1 MNEENDKLETSKK
14 TQQHS
19 PQDLSNEEATE
30 INRFEDSSKEESS
43 DNHLDNSTE
52 TQTNFDGDK
61 LEETQTQIDSG
72 GNETSES
79 SNGSLADKLF
89 KKARKLV
96 DNKRPFTQQK
106 NLDEGTQ
113 ELNEEDDQENNEY
126 QEETQMDLIDDETSK
141 KTQQHS
147 PQDLSNEE
155 ATEVN
160 RFEDSL
166 KEESSDHHLDNPT
179 ETKTNFD
186 GDKSEEITNDSN
198 DQEIIKGSKK
208 KYIIGGIVV
217 AVLIVIILFSRSI
230 FHYFMP
236 LEDKSSRFSKD
247 RNLYVND
254 EIQIRQEYNRLLKE
268 RDEKGNMIDKNLF
281 FNDDPNRTLYNY
293 LNIAE
298 IEDKNPLRAFY
309 ECISNGGNYEECLK
323 LIKDKKL
330 QDQMK
335 KTLEAYKDCIKNAK
349 TEEERIKC
357 LDLIKDEN
365 LKKSLLNQQ
374 KVQVALDCLKNAK
387 TDEERN
393 ECLKLI
399 NDPEIREK
407 FRKELELQK
416 ELQEYKDCIKNA
428 KTEAEKNKCL
438 KSLSKEAIERLK
450 QQALDCL
457 KNAKTDEERN
467 ECLKNIPQDLQKELL
482 ADMSVKAYKDCV
494 SKARNEKE
502 KKECEK
508 LLTPEAKKKLE
519 QQVLDCLKNA
529 KTDEERKKCLKDLP
543 KDLQSD
549 ILAKESLK
557 AYKDCVSQAKTE
569 AEKKECEKLLTPEAK
584 KLLEEEAKESVKAYL
599 DCVSQAKTEAEKKE
613 CEKLLT
619 PEAKKKLEEAK
630 KSVKAYLDCVS
641 QAKTEAEKKE
651 CEKLLT
657 PEAKKLLEQQA
668 LDCLKNAK
676 TEADKKRCVKDLPKD
691 LQKKVLAKESVKAYL
706 DCVSKA
712 RNEKEKKECE
722 KLLTPEAKKKL
733 EQQVLDCLKNAKT
746 DEERK
751 KCLKDLPKDLQ
762 SDILAKESLKAY
774 KDCVSQAKTEA
785 EKKEC
790 EKLLT
795 PEAKKLLEEE
805 AKESVKAYLDC
816 VSQAKTEAEK
826 KECEKLLT
834 PEAKKKLEE
843 AKKSV
848 KAYLDC
854 VSQAKTEAE
863 KKECEKLLTPEA
875 KKLLEQQALDC
886 LKNAKTEADKKRC
899 VKDLPKDL
907 QKKVLAKESV
917 KAYLDC
923 VSRAK
928 NEAEK
933 KECEK
938 LLTPE
943 ARKLLEEA
951 KESLKAYKDCLSQAR
966 NEEERRA
973 CEKLLT
979 PEAKKLLE
987 QQALD
992 CLKNAKTDEER
1003 NECLKN
1009 IPQDLQ
1015 KELLADMSVKAYK
1028 NCVSKARNEKEKK
1041 ECEKLLTP
1049 EARKFLAKEL
1059 QQKDKAIKDCLKNAD
1074 PNDRAAIMKCLDG
1087 LSDEEKLKYLQ
1098 EAREKAVLD
1107 CLKTAMT
1114 DEEKRKCQNLYSD
1127 LIQEIQN
1134 KRTQNKQNQLSKTER
1149 LHQASECLDNLDDPT
1164 DQQAIE
1170 QCLEGL
1176 SDSERALILGIKRQ
1190 ADEVDLIYSDLRNRK
1205 TFDNMAAKGY
1215 PLLPMDFKNGGDI
1228 ATINATNVD
1237 ADKIASDNPIY
1248 ASIEPDITKQYETE
1262 KTIKDK
1268 NLEAK
1273 LAKALGG
1280 NKKDDDKEKSEKSTA
1295 KTKAESNKIDKDV
1308 AETAKNISEI
1318 ALKNK
1323 KEKSG
1328 DFVDENGNPIDDKKK
1343 AEKQDET
1350 SPVKQAF
1357 IGKSDPTFVLAQ
1369 YTPIEITLT
1378 SKVDATLTGIVSGV
1392 VAKDVWNM
1400 NGTMIL
1406 LDKGTKVYGNYQS
1419 VKGGTPI
1426 MTRLMIVF
1434 TKAITPDGVI
1444 IPLANAQAAGMLGEA
1459 GVDGYV
1465 NNHFMKRIGFAVIAS
1480 VVNSFLQTAPIIALD
1495 KLIGLGKGRSERTP
1509 EFNYALG
1516 QAINGSMQSSAQ
1528 MSNQILGQLM
1538 NIPPSFYKNEG
1549 DSIKILTMDDIDFSG
1564 VYDVKITN
1572 KSVVD
1577 EIIKQSTKTLSREHE
1592 EITTSPKGGN

>member
-1 MNEENDKLETSKK
+1 
-14 TQQHS
+14 
-19 PQDLSNEEATE
+19 
-30 INRFEDSSKEESS
+30 
-43 DNHLDNSTE
+43 
-52 TQTNFDGDK
+52 
-61 LEETQTQIDSG
+61 
-72 GNETSES
+72 
-79 SNGSLADKLF
+79 
-89 KKARKLV
+89 
-96 DNKRPFTQQK
+96 
-106 NLDEGTQ
+106 
-113 ELNEEDDQENNEY
+113 
-126 QEETQMDLIDDETSK
+126 
-141 KTQQHS
+141 
-147 PQDLSNEE
+147 
-155 ATEVN
+155 
-160 RFEDSL
+160 
-166 KEESSDHHLDNPT
+166 
-179 ETKTNFD
+179 
-186 GDKSEEITNDSN
+186 
-198 DQEIIKGSKK
+198 
-208 KYIIGGIVV
+208 
-217 AVLIVIILFSRSI
+217 
-230 FHYFMP
+230 
-236 LEDKSSRFSKD
+236 
-247 RNLYVND
+247 
-254 EIQIRQEYNRLLKE
+254 E
-268 RDEKGNMIDKNLF
+268 R
-281 FNDDPNRTLYNY
+281 
-293 LNIAE
+293 
-298 IEDKNPLRAFY
+298 
-309 ECISNGGNYEECLK
+309 
-323 LIKDKKL
+323 
-330 QDQMK
+330 
-335 KTLEAYKDCIKNAK
+335 
-349 TEEERIKC
+349 
-357 LDLIKDEN
+357 
-365 LKKSLLNQQ
+365 
-374 KVQVALDCLKNAK
+374 
-387 TDEERN
+387 
-393 ECLKLI
+393 
-399 NDPEIREK
+399 
-407 FRKELELQK
+407 
-416 ELQEYKDCIKNA
+416 
-428 KTEAEKNKCL
+428 
-438 KSLSKEAIERLK
+438 
-450 QQALDCL
+450 
-457 KNAKTDEERN
+457 
-467 ECLKNIPQDLQKELL
+467 
-482 ADMSVKAYKDCV
+482 
-494 SKARNEKE
+494 
-502 KKECEK
+502 
-508 LLTPEAKKKLE
+508 
-519 QQVLDCLKNA
+519 
-529 KTDEERKKCLKDLP
+529 
-543 KDLQSD
+543 
-549 ILAKESLK
+549 
-557 AYKDCVSQAKTE
+557 
-569 AEKKECEKLLTPEAK
+569 KECEKLLTPEAK
-584 KLLEEEAKESVKAYL
+584 KLLEEEAKKSVKAYL
-599 DCVSQAKTEAEKKE
+599 DCVSQAKTEDEKKE

-641 QAKTEAEKKE
+641 QAKTEDEKKE

-676 TEADKKRCVKDLPKD
+676 TEAEKKRCVKDLPKD
-691 LQKKVLAKESVKAYL
+691 LQKKVLAKESVRVYL
-706 DCVSKA
+706 DCVSRAKNEAERKECEKLLTPEARKLLEEAKKSVKAYKDCVSRA

-722 KLLTPEAKKKL
+722 KLLTPEARKL
-733 EQQVLDCLKNAKT
+733 
-746 DEERK
+746 
-751 KCLKDLPKDLQ
+751 
-762 SDILAKESLKAY
+762 
-774 KDCVSQAKTEA
+774 
-785 EKKEC
+785 
-790 EKLLT
+790 
-795 PEAKKLLEEE
+795 
-805 AKESVKAYLDC
+805 
-816 VSQAKTEAEK
+816 
-826 KECEKLLT
+826 
-834 PEAKKKLEE
+834 LEE

-863 KKECEKLLTPEA
+863 
-875 KKLLEQQALDC
+875 
-886 LKNAKTEADKKRC
+886 R
-899 VKDLPKDL
+899 
-907 QKKVLAKESV
+907 
-917 KAYLDC
+917 KA
-923 VSRAK
+923 
-928 NEAEK
+928 
-933 KECEK
+933 CEK

-943 ARKLLEEA
+943 ARKLLEQEV
-951 KESLKAYKDCLSQAR
+951 
-966 NEEERRA
+966 
-973 CEKLLT
+973 
-979 PEAKKLLE
+979 KK
-987 QQALD
+987 
-992 CLKNAKTDEER
+992 
-1003 NECLKN
+1003 
-1009 IPQDLQ
+1009 
-1015 KELLADMSVKAYK
+1015 SVKAYLD
-1028 NCVSKARNEKEKK
+1028 CVSRARNEKEKQ

-1049 EARKFLAKEL
+1049 EARKFLEKEL

-1107 CLKTAMT
+1107 CLKTART

-1134 KRTQNKQNQLSKTER
+1134 KKAQNKQNQLSKTER

-1164 DQQAIE
+1164 DQEAIE

-1190 ADEVDLIYSDLRNRK
+1190 ADEVDRIYSDLRNRK

-1280 NKKDDDKEKSEKSTA
+1280 NKKDDDKEKSKKPTVE
-1295 KTKAESNKIDKDV
+1295 TKAESNKIDKDV

-1343 AEKQDET
+1343 EEKQDET

>member
-19 PQDLSNEEATE
+19 PQDLSNEETTE
-30 INRFEDSSKEESS
+30 ANHFEDSSKESKESS
-43 DNHLDNSTE
+43 DHHLDNPTE
-52 TQTNFDGDK
+52 TKTNFDEYK
-61 LEETQTQIDSG
+61 SEETQTQMDSR

-89 KKARKLV
+89 KKARRLV
-96 DNKRPFTQQK
+96 DDKRPFTQQK
-106 NLDEGTQ
+106 NLDEEIQ
-113 ELNEEDDQENNEY
+113 EPNEEDDQENNGY
-126 QEETQMDLIDDETSK
+126 QEETQTDLIDDETSK

-155 ATEVN
+155 ATEAN
-160 RFEDSL
+160 HFEDSL
-166 KEESSDHHLDNPT
+166 KESKESSDQHLDNPT

-186 GDKSEEITNDSN
+186 EYKSEEITNDSN

-230 FHYFMP
+230 FHYFIP

-268 RDEKGNMIDKNLF
+268 RNEKGNMIDKNLF
-281 FNDDPNRTLYNY
+281 LNDDPNRTLYNY

-330 QDQMK
+330 QAQMK
-335 KTLEAYKDCIKNAK
+335 KTLEAYNDCIKNAK

-393 ECLKLI
+393 DCLKLI
-399 NDPEIREK
+399 NDPEVREK
-407 FRKELELQK
+407 FRKELGIQK

-428 KTEAEKNKCL
+428 KTEAEKNECL
-438 KSLSKEAIERLK
+438 KGLSKEAIERLK

-529 KTDEERKKCLKDLP
+529 KTDGERKKCLKDLP

-657 PEAKKLLEQQA
+657 PEARKLLEQ
-668 LDCLKNAK
+668 
-676 TEADKKRCVKDLPKD
+676 EV
-691 LQKKVLAKESVKAYL
+691 
-706 DCVSKA
+706 
-712 RNEKEKKECE
+712 
-722 KLLTPEAKKKL
+722 
-733 EQQVLDCLKNAKT
+733 
-746 DEERK
+746 
-751 KCLKDLPKDLQ
+751 
-762 SDILAKESLKAY
+762 
-774 KDCVSQAKTEA
+774 
-785 EKKEC
+785 
-790 EKLLT
+790 
-795 PEAKKLLEEE
+795 
-805 AKESVKAYLDC
+805 
-816 VSQAKTEAEK
+816 
-826 KECEKLLT
+826 
-834 PEAKKKLEE
+834 
-843 AKKSV
+843 KKSV

-854 VSQAKTEAE
+854 VSRARNE
-863 KKECEKLLTPEA
+863 KEK
-875 KKLLEQQALDC
+875 Q
-886 LKNAKTEADKKRC
+886 
-899 VKDLPKDL
+899 
-907 QKKVLAKESV
+907 
-917 KAYLDC
+917 
-923 VSRAK
+923 
-928 NEAEK
+928 
-933 KECEK
+933 ECEK

-943 ARKLLEEA
+943 ARKFLAKQVLSCLEKARNEEERKACLKNIPKDLQKNVLA

-979 PEAKKLLE
+979 PEARKLLE
-987 QQALD
+987 QEV
-992 CLKNAKTDEER
+992 KK
-1003 NECLKN
+1003 
-1009 IPQDLQ
+1009 
-1015 KELLADMSVKAYK
+1015 SVKAYLD
-1028 NCVSKARNEKEKK
+1028 CVSRARNEKEKQ

-1107 CLKTAMT
+1107 CLKTART

-1134 KRTQNKQNQLSKTER
+1134 KRTQSKQNQLSKTER

-1164 DQQAIE
+1164 DQEAIE

-1280 NKKDDDKEKSEKSTA
+1280 NKKDDDKEKSKKSTTEA
-1295 KTKAESNKIDKDV
+1295 KAESNKIDKDV

-1328 DFVDENGNPIDDKKK
+1328 EFVDENGNPIDDKKK
-1343 AEKQDET
+1343 TETQDET

>member
-1 MNEENDKLETSKK
+1 CEKLLTPE
-14 TQQHS
+14 
-19 PQDLSNEEATE
+19 
-30 INRFEDSSKEESS
+30 
-43 DNHLDNSTE
+43 
-52 TQTNFDGDK
+52 
-61 LEETQTQIDSG
+61 
-72 GNETSES
+72 
-79 SNGSLADKLF
+79 
-89 KKARKLV
+89 ARKL
-96 DNKRPFTQQK
+96 
-106 NLDEGTQ
+106 L
-113 ELNEEDDQENNEY
+113 
-126 QEETQMDLIDDETSK
+126 
-141 KTQQHS
+141 
-147 PQDLSNEE
+147 EE
-155 ATEVN
+155 A
-160 RFEDSL
+160 
-166 KEESSDHHLDNPT
+166 KE
-179 ETKTNFD
+179 
-186 GDKSEEITNDSN
+186 
-198 DQEIIKGSKK
+198 
-208 KYIIGGIVV
+208 
-217 AVLIVIILFSRSI
+217 
-230 FHYFMP
+230 
-236 LEDKSSRFSKD
+236 
-247 RNLYVND
+247 
-254 EIQIRQEYNRLLKE
+254 
-268 RDEKGNMIDKNLF
+268 
-281 FNDDPNRTLYNY
+281 
-293 LNIAE
+293 
-298 IEDKNPLRAFY
+298 
-309 ECISNGGNYEECLK
+309 
-323 LIKDKKL
+323 
-330 QDQMK
+330 
-335 KTLEAYKDCIKNAK
+335 
-349 TEEERIKC
+349 
-357 LDLIKDEN
+357 
-365 LKKSLLNQQ
+365 
-374 KVQVALDCLKNAK
+374 
-387 TDEERN
+387 
-393 ECLKLI
+393 
-399 NDPEIREK
+399 
-407 FRKELELQK
+407 
-416 ELQEYKDCIKNA
+416 
-428 KTEAEKNKCL
+428 
-438 KSLSKEAIERLK
+438 
-450 QQALDCL
+450 
-457 KNAKTDEERN
+457 
-467 ECLKNIPQDLQKELL
+467 
-482 ADMSVKAYKDCV
+482 SVKAYKDCV
-494 SKARNEKE
+494 SRARNEKE

-508 LLTPEAKKKLE
+508 LLTPEA
-519 QQVLDCLKNA
+519 
-529 KTDEERKKCLKDLP
+529 R
-543 KDLQSD
+543 
-549 ILAKESLK
+549 
-557 AYKDCVSQAKTE
+557 
-569 AEKKECEKLLTPEAK
+569 
-584 KLLEEEAKESVKAYL
+584 KLLEN
-599 DCVSQAKTEAEKKE
+599 
-613 CEKLLT
+613 
-619 PEAKKKLEEAK
+619 
-630 KSVKAYLDCVS
+630 
-641 QAKTEAEKKE
+641 
-651 CEKLLT
+651 
-657 PEAKKLLEQQA
+657 QA

-676 TEADKKRCVKDLPKD
+676 TEAEKKRCVKDLPKD
-691 LQKKVLAKESVKAYL
+691 LQKKVLAKESVRVYL
-706 DCVSKA
+706 DCVSKAKTEAERKECEKLLTPEARKLLEEAKESVKAYKDCVSRA

-722 KLLTPEAKKKL
+722 KLLTPEARKLLEESKKSVKAY
-733 EQQVLDCLKNAKT
+733 LDCVSRAKNEA
-746 DEERK
+746 ERK
-751 KCLKDLPKDLQ
+751 ECEKLLTPEARKLLEE
-762 SDILAKESLKAY
+762 AKESVKAY
-774 KDCVSQAKTEA
+774 KDCVSRARNEKEKQECEKLLTPEA
-785 EKKEC
+785 RKLLEQEVKKSVKAYLDCVSRARNEKEKKEC

-795 PEAKKLLEEE
+795 PEARKFLEN
-805 AKESVKAYLDC
+805 
-816 VSQAKTEAEK
+816 
-826 KECEKLLT
+826 
-834 PEAKKKLEE
+834 
-843 AKKSV
+843 
-848 KAYLDC
+848 
-854 VSQAKTEAE
+854 
-863 KKECEKLLTPEA
+863 
-875 KKLLEQQALDC
+875 QALDC
-886 LKNAKTEADKKRC
+886 LKNAKTEAEKKRC

-907 QKKVLAKESV
+907 QKKVLAKKSV

-923 VSRAK
+923 VSRAR
-928 NEAEK
+928 NEKEKQECEKLLTPEARKLLEEAKKSVKAYLDCVSRARNEKEK

-966 NEEERRA
+966 NETERRA

-987 QQALD
+987 QEV
-992 CLKNAKTDEER
+992 KK
-1003 NECLKN
+1003 
-1009 IPQDLQ
+1009 
-1015 KELLADMSVKAYK
+1015 SVKAYLD
-1028 NCVSKARNEKEKK
+1028 CVSRARNEKEKQ

-1107 CLKTAMT
+1107 CLKTART

-1280 NKKDDDKEKSEKSTA
+1280 NKKDDDKEKSKKSTTEA
-1295 KTKAESNKIDKDV
+1295 KAESNKIDKDV

-1343 AEKQDET
+1343 EEKQDET

>member
-1 MNEENDKLETSKK
+1 MNEKNDKLETSKK
-14 TQQHS
+14 AQQDS
-19 PQDLSNEEATE
+19 SNEEATE
-30 INRFEDSSKEESS
+30 ANHFEDHLKEESS
-43 DNHLDNSTE
+43 DNHLDNSAE

-61 LEETQTQIDSG
+61 SEETQTQMDSE

-96 DNKRPFTQQK
+96 DNKKPFTQQK
-106 NLDEGTQ
+106 DLDEETQ
-113 ELNEEDDQENNEY
+113 ELNEENDQENNGY

-155 ATEVN
+155 ATEAN
-160 RFEDSL
+160 HFEDSL
-166 KEESSDHHLDNPT
+166 KEESSDHYLDNPT
-179 ETKTNFD
+179 ETKTHFD

-217 AVLIVIILFSRSI
+217 ATLIVIILFSRSI

-268 RDEKGNMIDKNLF
+268 RNEKGNMIDKNLF

-407 FRKELELQK
+407 FRKELGLQK

-428 KTEAEKNKCL
+428 KTEAEKNECL
-438 KSLSKEAIERLK
+438 KGLSKEAIERLK

-502 KKECEK
+502 KQECEK
-508 LLTPEAKKKLE
+508 LLTPEARKKLE

-557 AYKDCVSQAKTE
+557 AYKDCVSQAKNE

-641 QAKTEAEKKE
+641 KAKTEAEKKE

-706 DCVSKA
+706 DCISRA

-722 KLLTPEAKKKL
+722 KLLTPEAKK
-733 EQQVLDCLKNAKT
+733 
-746 DEERK
+746 
-751 KCLKDLPKDLQ
+751 
-762 SDILAKESLKAY
+762 
-774 KDCVSQAKTEA
+774 
-785 EKKEC
+785 
-790 EKLLT
+790 
-795 PEAKKLLEEE
+795 
-805 AKESVKAYLDC
+805 
-816 VSQAKTEAEK
+816 
-826 KECEKLLT
+826 
-834 PEAKKKLEE
+834 
-843 AKKSV
+843 
-848 KAYLDC
+848 
-854 VSQAKTEAE
+854 
-863 KKECEKLLTPEA
+863 
-875 KKLLEQQALDC
+875 
-886 LKNAKTEADKKRC
+886 
-899 VKDLPKDL
+899 
-907 QKKVLAKESV
+907 
-917 KAYLDC
+917 
-923 VSRAK
+923 
-928 NEAEK
+928 
-933 KECEK
+933 
-938 LLTPE
+938 
-943 ARKLLEEA
+943 LLEEA
-951 KESLKAYKDCLSQAR
+951 KESLKAYKDCLSQAK

-979 PEAKKLLE
+979 PEARKLLE
-987 QQALD
+987 QEV
-992 CLKNAKTDEER
+992 KK
-1003 NECLKN
+1003 
-1009 IPQDLQ
+1009 
-1015 KELLADMSVKAYK
+1015 SVKAYLD
-1028 NCVSKARNEKEKK
+1028 CVSRARNEKEKQ

-1107 CLKTAMT
+1107 CLKTART

-1134 KRTQNKQNQLSKTER
+1134 KKTQSKQNQLSKTER

-1295 KTKAESNKIDKDV
+1295 EAKAESNKIDKDV

-1343 AEKQDET
+1343 EEKQDET

>member
-14 TQQHS
+14 TQQDS

-30 INRFEDSSKEESS
+30 ANHFEDSSKESKESS
-43 DNHLDNSTE
+43 DQHLDNPTE
-52 TQTNFDGDK
+52 TQTNFDEDN
-61 LEETQTQIDSG
+61 LEETQTQIDSE

-96 DNKRPFTQQK
+96 DNKKPFTQQK
-106 NLDEGTQ
+106 NLDEETQ

-126 QEETQMDLIDDETSK
+126 QEETQIDLIDDETSK
-141 KTQQHS
+141 KTQQDS

-155 ATEVN
+155 ATEAN
-160 RFEDSL
+160 HFEDLL
-166 KEESSDHHLDNPT
+166 KEESSDQHLDNPT

-186 GDKSEEITNDSN
+186 GDKLEEITNDSN

-217 AVLIVIILFSRSI
+217 ATLIVIILFSRSI

-268 RDEKGNMIDKNLF
+268 RNEKGNMIDKNLF

-335 KTLEAYKDCIKNAK
+335 KTLEAYNDCIKNAK

-374 KVQVALDCLKNAK
+374 KVQV
-387 TDEERN
+387 
-393 ECLKLI
+393 
-399 NDPEIREK
+399 
-407 FRKELELQK
+407 
-416 ELQEYKDCIKNA
+416 
-428 KTEAEKNKCL
+428 
-438 KSLSKEAIERLK
+438 
-450 QQALDCL
+450 ALDCL

-508 LLTPEAKKKLE
+508 LLTPEARKKLE
-519 QQVLDCLKNA
+519 QQV
-529 KTDEERKKCLKDLP
+529 
-543 KDLQSD
+543 
-549 ILAKESLK
+549 
-557 AYKDCVSQAKTE
+557 
-569 AEKKECEKLLTPEAK
+569 
-584 KLLEEEAKESVKAYL
+584 
-599 DCVSQAKTEAEKKE
+599 
-613 CEKLLT
+613 
-619 PEAKKKLEEAK
+619 
-630 KSVKAYLDCVS
+630 
-641 QAKTEAEKKE
+641 
-651 CEKLLT
+651 
-657 PEAKKLLEQQA
+657 
-668 LDCLKNAK
+668 
-676 TEADKKRCVKDLPKD
+676 
-691 LQKKVLAKESVKAYL
+691 
-706 DCVSKA
+706 
-712 RNEKEKKECE
+712 
-722 KLLTPEAKKKL
+722 
-733 EQQVLDCLKNAKT
+733 
-746 DEERK
+746 
-751 KCLKDLPKDLQ
+751 
-762 SDILAKESLKAY
+762 
-774 KDCVSQAKTEA
+774 
-785 EKKEC
+785 
-790 EKLLT
+790 
-795 PEAKKLLEEE
+795 
-805 AKESVKAYLDC
+805 
-816 VSQAKTEAEK
+816 
-826 KECEKLLT
+826 
-834 PEAKKKLEE
+834 
-843 AKKSV
+843 
-848 KAYLDC
+848 
-854 VSQAKTEAE
+854 
-863 KKECEKLLTPEA
+863 
-875 KKLLEQQALDC
+875 
-886 LKNAKTEADKKRC
+886 
-899 VKDLPKDL
+899 
-907 QKKVLAKESV
+907 
-917 KAYLDC
+917 
-923 VSRAK
+923 
-928 NEAEK
+928 
-933 KECEK
+933 
-938 LLTPE
+938 
-943 ARKLLEEA
+943 
-951 KESLKAYKDCLSQAR
+951 
-966 NEEERRA
+966 
-973 CEKLLT
+973 
-979 PEAKKLLE
+979 
-987 QQALD
+987 LD

-1015 KELLADMSVKAYK
+1015 SDILAKESLKAYKDCTSQAKTEDEKKECEKLLTPEARKLLEEEAKESVKAYLD
-1028 NCVSKARNEKEKK
+1028 CVSQAKNEAERKECEKLLTPEARKFLEKQALSCLEKAGNEEERKACFKNLPKDLQKSVLAKESLKAYKDCLSQARNETERRACEKLLTPEARKLLEQEVKKSVKAYLDCVSRARNEKEKQ

-1098 EAREKAVLD
+1098 EAREKAVAD
-1107 CLKTAMT
+1107 CLAMAKT

-1149 LHQASECLDNLDDPT
+1149 LHQVSECLDNLDDPT
-1164 DQQAIE
+1164 DQEAIE

-1295 KTKAESNKIDKDV
+1295 KAKAESNKIDKDV

-1323 KEKSG
+1323 KEKNG

-1343 AEKQDET
+1343 EEKQDET

>member
-1 MNEENDKLETSKK
+1 
-14 TQQHS
+14 
-19 PQDLSNEEATE
+19 
-30 INRFEDSSKEESS
+30 
-43 DNHLDNSTE
+43 
-52 TQTNFDGDK
+52 
-61 LEETQTQIDSG
+61 
-72 GNETSES
+72 
-79 SNGSLADKLF
+79 
-89 KKARKLV
+89 
-96 DNKRPFTQQK
+96 
-106 NLDEGTQ
+106 
-113 ELNEEDDQENNEY
+113 
-126 QEETQMDLIDDETSK
+126 
-141 KTQQHS
+141 
-147 PQDLSNEE
+147 
-155 ATEVN
+155 
-160 RFEDSL
+160 
-166 KEESSDHHLDNPT
+166 
-179 ETKTNFD
+179 
-186 GDKSEEITNDSN
+186 
-198 DQEIIKGSKK
+198 
-208 KYIIGGIVV
+208 
-217 AVLIVIILFSRSI
+217 
-230 FHYFMP
+230 MP

-268 RDEKGNMIDKNLF
+268 RNEKGNMIDKNLF

-438 KSLSKEAIERLK
+438 KGLSKEAIERLK

-508 LLTPEAKKKLE
+508 LLTPEAKKLLE

-569 AEKKECEKLLTPEAK
+569 DEKKECEKLLTPEAK

-599 DCVSQAKTEAEKKE
+599 DCVSQAKTEDEKKE

-641 QAKTEAEKKE
+641 QAKTE
-651 CEKLLT
+651 
-657 PEAKKLLEQQA
+657 
-668 LDCLKNAK
+668 D
-676 TEADKKRCVKDLPKD
+676 
-691 LQKKVLAKESVKAYL
+691 
-706 DCVSKA
+706 
-712 RNEKEKKECE
+712 
-722 KLLTPEAKKKL
+722 
-733 EQQVLDCLKNAKT
+733 
-746 DEERK
+746 
-751 KCLKDLPKDLQ
+751 
-762 SDILAKESLKAY
+762 
-774 KDCVSQAKTEA
+774 

-795 PEAKKLLEEE
+795 PEAKKLLEE
-805 AKESVKAYLDC
+805 
-816 VSQAKTEAEK
+816 
-826 KECEKLLT
+826 
-834 PEAKKKLEE
+834 
-843 AKKSV
+843 AKKSL
-848 KAYLDC
+848 KAY
-854 VSQAKTEAE
+854 K
-863 KKECEKLLTPEA
+863 
-875 KKLLEQQALDC
+875 
-886 LKNAKTEADKKRC
+886 
-899 VKDLPKDL
+899 
-907 QKKVLAKESV
+907 
-917 KAYLDC
+917 DC
-923 VSRAK
+923 VSRAR
-928 NEAEK
+928 NEKEK
-933 KECEK
+933 QECEK

-943 ARKLLEEA
+943 ARKFLAKQVLNCLEKARNEEEKKACLKNLPKDLQENVLA

-966 NEEERRA
+966 NEEERKA

-979 PEAKKLLE
+979 PEARKLLE
-987 QQALD
+987 QEV
-992 CLKNAKTDEER
+992 KK
-1003 NECLKN
+1003 
-1009 IPQDLQ
+1009 
-1015 KELLADMSVKAYK
+1015 SVKAYLD
-1028 NCVSKARNEKEKK
+1028 CVSRARNEKEKK

-1107 CLKTAMT
+1107 CLKTART

-1134 KRTQNKQNQLSKTER
+1134 KRTQSKQNQLSKTER

-1164 DQQAIE
+1164 DQEAIE

-1280 NKKDDDKEKSEKSTA
+1280 NKKDDDKEKSKKSTA
-1295 KTKAESNKIDKDV
+1295 EARVESNKIDKDV

-1328 DFVDENGNPIDDKKK
+1328 EFVDENGNPIDDKKK
-1343 AEKQDET
+1343 TEKQDET

>member
-30 INRFEDSSKEESS
+30 VNRFEDSSKESKESS
-43 DNHLDNSTE
+43 DNHLDNPTE
-52 TQTNFDGDK
+52 TKTNFDEDN

-72 GNETSES
+72 SNETSES

-106 NLDEGTQ
+106 NLDEETQ
-113 ELNEEDDQENNEY
+113 ELNEEDENNGY
-126 QEETQMDLIDDETSK
+126 QEETQTDLIDDETSK

-155 ATEVN
+155 ATEAN
-160 RFEDSL
+160 HFEDLL
-166 KEESSDHHLDNPT
+166 KEESSDNHLDNSA
-179 ETKTNFD
+179 ETKTQETKTHFD
-186 GDKSEEITNDSN
+186 EDKLEEITNDSN

-268 RDEKGNMIDKNLF
+268 RNEKGNMIDKNLF

-323 LIKDKKL
+323 LIEDKKL
-330 QDQMK
+330 QEQMK
-335 KTLEAYKDCIKNAK
+335 KTLEAYNDCIKNAK

-399 NDPEIREK
+399 NDPDIREK

-428 KTEAEKNKCL
+428 KTEAEKNECL
-438 KSLSKEAIERLK
+438 KGLSKEAIERLK

-502 KKECEK
+502 KQECEK

-557 AYKDCVSQAKTE
+557 AYKDCTSQAKTE
-569 AEKKECEKLLTPEAK
+569 AEKQECEKLLTPEAK

-599 DCVSQAKTEAEKKE
+599 DCVSQAKTEDEKKE

-619 PEAKKKLEEAK
+619 PEARKKLEEAK

-641 QAKTEAEKKE
+641 QAKTEDEKKE

-657 PEAKKLLEQQA
+657 PEARKLLEKQA

-676 TEADKKRCVKDLPKD
+676 TEAEKKRCVKDLPKD

-712 RNEKEKKECE
+712 RNEKEK
-722 KLLTPEAKKKL
+722 
-733 EQQVLDCLKNAKT
+733 Q
-746 DEERK
+746 
-751 KCLKDLPKDLQ
+751 
-762 SDILAKESLKAY
+762 
-774 KDCVSQAKTEA
+774 
-785 EKKEC
+785 
-790 EKLLT
+790 
-795 PEAKKLLEEE
+795 
-805 AKESVKAYLDC
+805 
-816 VSQAKTEAEK
+816 
-826 KECEKLLT
+826 
-834 PEAKKKLEE
+834 
-843 AKKSV
+843 
-848 KAYLDC
+848 
-854 VSQAKTEAE
+854 
-863 KKECEKLLTPEA
+863 
-875 KKLLEQQALDC
+875 
-886 LKNAKTEADKKRC
+886 
-899 VKDLPKDL
+899 
-907 QKKVLAKESV
+907 
-917 KAYLDC
+917 
-923 VSRAK
+923 
-928 NEAEK
+928 
-933 KECEK
+933 ECEK

-966 NEEERRA
+966 NETERRA

-979 PEAKKLLE
+979 PEARKLLE
-987 QQALD
+987 QEV
-992 CLKNAKTDEER
+992 KK
-1003 NECLKN
+1003 
-1009 IPQDLQ
+1009 
-1015 KELLADMSVKAYK
+1015 SVKAYLD
-1028 NCVSKARNEKEKK
+1028 CVSRARNEKEKQ

-1049 EARKFLAKEL
+1049 EARKFLEKQALSCLEKARNEEERKACFKNLPKDLQKNVLAKESLKAYKDCLSQARNETERRACEKLLTPEARKLLEQEVKKSVKAYLDCVSRARNEKEKQECEKLLTPEARKFLEKEL

-1098 EAREKAVLD
+1098 EAREKAVAD
-1107 CLKTAMT
+1107 CLAMAKT

-1164 DQQAIE
+1164 DQEAIE

-1280 NKKDDDKEKSEKSTA
+1280 NKKDDDKEKSKKPTA
-1295 KTKAESNKIDKDV
+1295 ETKAESNKIDKDV

-1343 AEKQDET
+1343 EEKQDET

-1434 TKAITPDGVI
+1434 TKAITPDGVV

>member
-1 MNEENDKLETSKK
+1 LLTPE
-14 TQQHS
+14 
-19 PQDLSNEEATE
+19 
-30 INRFEDSSKEESS
+30 
-43 DNHLDNSTE
+43 
-52 TQTNFDGDK
+52 
-61 LEETQTQIDSG
+61 
-72 GNETSES
+72 
-79 SNGSLADKLF
+79 
-89 KKARKLV
+89 ARKL
-96 DNKRPFTQQK
+96 
-106 NLDEGTQ
+106 L
-113 ELNEEDDQENNEY
+113 
-126 QEETQMDLIDDETSK
+126 
-141 KTQQHS
+141 
-147 PQDLSNEE
+147 EE
-155 ATEVN
+155 A
-160 RFEDSL
+160 
-166 KEESSDHHLDNPT
+166 KE
-179 ETKTNFD
+179 
-186 GDKSEEITNDSN
+186 
-198 DQEIIKGSKK
+198 
-208 KYIIGGIVV
+208 
-217 AVLIVIILFSRSI
+217 
-230 FHYFMP
+230 
-236 LEDKSSRFSKD
+236 
-247 RNLYVND
+247 
-254 EIQIRQEYNRLLKE
+254 
-268 RDEKGNMIDKNLF
+268 
-281 FNDDPNRTLYNY
+281 
-293 LNIAE
+293 
-298 IEDKNPLRAFY
+298 
-309 ECISNGGNYEECLK
+309 
-323 LIKDKKL
+323 
-330 QDQMK
+330 
-335 KTLEAYKDCIKNAK
+335 
-349 TEEERIKC
+349 
-357 LDLIKDEN
+357 
-365 LKKSLLNQQ
+365 
-374 KVQVALDCLKNAK
+374 
-387 TDEERN
+387 
-393 ECLKLI
+393 
-399 NDPEIREK
+399 
-407 FRKELELQK
+407 
-416 ELQEYKDCIKNA
+416 
-428 KTEAEKNKCL
+428 
-438 KSLSKEAIERLK
+438 
-450 QQALDCL
+450 
-457 KNAKTDEERN
+457 
-467 ECLKNIPQDLQKELL
+467 
-482 ADMSVKAYKDCV
+482 SVKAYKDCV
-494 SKARNEKE
+494 SRARNEKE

-508 LLTPEAKKKLE
+508 LLTPEARKLLE
-519 QQVLDCLKNA
+519 QEV
-529 KTDEERKKCLKDLP
+529 KK
-543 KDLQSD
+543 SV
-549 ILAKESLK
+549 K
-557 AYKDCVSQAKTE
+557 AYKDCVSRARNEK
-569 AEKKECEKLLTPEAK
+569 EKKECEKLLTPEAR
-584 KLLEEEAKESVKAYL
+584 KLLEN
-599 DCVSQAKTEAEKKE
+599 
-613 CEKLLT
+613 
-619 PEAKKKLEEAK
+619 
-630 KSVKAYLDCVS
+630 
-641 QAKTEAEKKE
+641 
-651 CEKLLT
+651 
-657 PEAKKLLEQQA
+657 QA

-676 TEADKKRCVKDLPKD
+676 TEAEKKRCVKDLPKD
-691 LQKKVLAKESVKAYL
+691 LQKKVLAKESVR
-706 DCVSKA
+706 V
-712 RNEKEKKECE
+712 
-722 KLLTPEAKKKL
+722 
-733 EQQVLDCLKNAKT
+733 
-746 DEERK
+746 
-751 KCLKDLPKDLQ
+751 
-762 SDILAKESLKAY
+762 
-774 KDCVSQAKTEA
+774 
-785 EKKEC
+785 
-790 EKLLT
+790 
-795 PEAKKLLEEE
+795 
-805 AKESVKAYLDC
+805 
-816 VSQAKTEAEK
+816 
-826 KECEKLLT
+826 
-834 PEAKKKLEE
+834 
-843 AKKSV
+843 
-848 KAYLDC
+848 
-854 VSQAKTEAE
+854 
-863 KKECEKLLTPEA
+863 
-875 KKLLEQQALDC
+875 
-886 LKNAKTEADKKRC
+886 
-899 VKDLPKDL
+899 
-907 QKKVLAKESV
+907 
-917 KAYLDC
+917 YLDC
-923 VSRAK
+923 VSRAR
-928 NEAEK
+928 NEKEK

-951 KESLKAYKDCLSQAR
+951 KESVKAYKDCLSQAR
-966 NEEERRA
+966 NETERRA

-979 PEAKKLLE
+979 PEARKLLE
-987 QQALD
+987 QEV
-992 CLKNAKTDEER
+992 KK
-1003 NECLKN
+1003 
-1009 IPQDLQ
+1009 
-1015 KELLADMSVKAYK
+1015 SVKAYLD
-1028 NCVSKARNEKEKK
+1028 CVSRARNEKEKQ
-1041 ECEKLLTP
+1041 ECEKYLTP
-1049 EARKFLAKEL
+1049 EARKFLEKQR

-1107 CLKTAMT
+1107 CLKTART

-1134 KRTQNKQNQLSKTER
+1134 KKAQNKQNQLSKTER

-1164 DQQAIE
+1164 DQEAIE

-1190 ADEVDLIYSDLRNRK
+1190 ADEVDRIYSDLRSRK

-1268 NLEAK
+1268 SLEAK

-1280 NKKDDDKEKSEKSTA
+1280 DKKDDDKEKSKKPTA
-1295 KTKAESNKIDKDV
+1295 ETKAESNKIDKDV

-1343 AEKQDET
+1343 EEKQDET

>member
-30 INRFEDSSKEESS
+30 INHFEDSLKEESS
-43 DNHLDNSTE
+43 DNHLDNPTE
-52 TQTNFDGDK
+52 TQTHFDGDK
-61 LEETQTQIDSG
+61 LEEIQTQIDSG

-96 DNKRPFTQQK
+96 DNKKPFTQQK
-106 NLDEGTQ
+106 NLDEETQ
-113 ELNEEDDQENNEY
+113 ELNEEDDQENNGY
-126 QEETQMDLIDDETSK
+126 QEETQTDLIDDETSK

-155 ATEVN
+155 ATEAN
-160 RFEDSL
+160 HFEDLL
-166 KEESSDHHLDNPT
+166 KEESSDHYLDNPT

-186 GDKSEEITNDSN
+186 EDKSEEITNDSN

-268 RDEKGNMIDKNLF
+268 RNEKGNMIDKNLF

-407 FRKELELQK
+407 FRKELGLQK

-428 KTEAEKNKCL
+428 KTEAEKNECL
-438 KSLSKEAIERLK
+438 KGLSKEAIERLK

-549 ILAKESLK
+549 ILAKESVK

-722 KLLTPEAKKKL
+722 KLLTPEAKK
-733 EQQVLDCLKNAKT
+733 
-746 DEERK
+746 
-751 KCLKDLPKDLQ
+751 
-762 SDILAKESLKAY
+762 
-774 KDCVSQAKTEA
+774 
-785 EKKEC
+785 
-790 EKLLT
+790 
-795 PEAKKLLEEE
+795 
-805 AKESVKAYLDC
+805 
-816 VSQAKTEAEK
+816 
-826 KECEKLLT
+826 
-834 PEAKKKLEE
+834 
-843 AKKSV
+843 
-848 KAYLDC
+848 
-854 VSQAKTEAE
+854 
-863 KKECEKLLTPEA
+863 
-875 KKLLEQQALDC
+875 
-886 LKNAKTEADKKRC
+886 
-899 VKDLPKDL
+899 
-907 QKKVLAKESV
+907 
-917 KAYLDC
+917 
-923 VSRAK
+923 
-928 NEAEK
+928 
-933 KECEK
+933 
-938 LLTPE
+938 
-943 ARKLLEEA
+943 LLEEA

-979 PEAKKLLE
+979 PEARKLLE
-987 QQALD
+987 QEV
-992 CLKNAKTDEER
+992 KK
-1003 NECLKN
+1003 
-1009 IPQDLQ
+1009 
-1015 KELLADMSVKAYK
+1015 SVKAYLD
-1028 NCVSKARNEKEKK
+1028 CVSRARNEKEKK
-1041 ECEKLLTP
+1041 ECEKLLTPEARKFLAKQVLNCLEKAGNEEERKACLKNLPKDLQENVLAKESLKAYKDCLSQARNEEERRACEKLLTPEARKLLEQEVKKSVKAYLDCVSRARNEKEKQECEKLLTP

-1107 CLKTAMT
+1107 CLKTART

-1134 KRTQNKQNQLSKTER
+1134 KRTQSKQNQLSKTER

-1295 KTKAESNKIDKDV
+1295 KAKAESNKIDKDV

-1343 AEKQDET
+1343 EEKQDET

>member
-14 TQQHS
+14 TQQDS

-30 INRFEDSSKEESS
+30 ANHFEDLLKESKEGS
-43 DNHLDNSTE
+43 DNHLDNPTE
-52 TQTNFDGDK
+52 TKTHFDEDK
-61 LEETQTQIDSG
+61 LEETQTQMDSG

-96 DNKRPFTQQK
+96 DDKRPFTQQK
-106 NLDEGTQ
+106 SLDEEAQ
-113 ELNEEDDQENNEY
+113 KLNEEDDQENNWH
-126 QEETQMDLIDDETSK
+126 QEETQTDLIDDETSE
-141 KTQQHS
+141 KTQQDS

-155 ATEVN
+155 ATEAN
-160 RFEDSL
+160 HFEDLL
-166 KEESSDHHLDNPT
+166 KESKESSDNHLDNPT
-179 ETKTNFD
+179 ETKTQETKTHFD
-186 GDKSEEITNDSN
+186 EDKLEEITDDSN

-230 FHYFMP
+230 FHYFIP

-268 RDEKGNMIDKNLF
+268 RNEKGNMIDKNLF

-335 KTLEAYKDCIKNAK
+335 KTLEAYNDCIKNAK

-387 TDEERN
+387 TDEERK

-428 KTEAEKNKCL
+428 KTEAEKNECL
-438 KSLSKEAIERLK
+438 KGLSKEAIERLK

-457 KNAKTDEERN
+457 KNAKTDEERK

-494 SKARNEKE
+494 SRARNEKE
-502 KKECEK
+502 K
-508 LLTPEAKKKLE
+508 
-519 QQVLDCLKNA
+519 Q
-529 KTDEERKKCLKDLP
+529 
-543 KDLQSD
+543 
-549 ILAKESLK
+549 
-557 AYKDCVSQAKTE
+557 
-569 AEKKECEKLLTPEAK
+569 
-584 KLLEEEAKESVKAYL
+584 
-599 DCVSQAKTEAEKKE
+599 
-613 CEKLLT
+613 
-619 PEAKKKLEEAK
+619 
-630 KSVKAYLDCVS
+630 
-641 QAKTEAEKKE
+641 
-651 CEKLLT
+651 
-657 PEAKKLLEQQA
+657 
-668 LDCLKNAK
+668 
-676 TEADKKRCVKDLPKD
+676 
-691 LQKKVLAKESVKAYL
+691 
-706 DCVSKA
+706 
-712 RNEKEKKECE
+712 
-722 KLLTPEAKKKL
+722 
-733 EQQVLDCLKNAKT
+733 
-746 DEERK
+746 
-751 KCLKDLPKDLQ
+751 
-762 SDILAKESLKAY
+762 
-774 KDCVSQAKTEA
+774 
-785 EKKEC
+785 
-790 EKLLT
+790 
-795 PEAKKLLEEE
+795 
-805 AKESVKAYLDC
+805 
-816 VSQAKTEAEK
+816 
-826 KECEKLLT
+826 
-834 PEAKKKLEE
+834 
-843 AKKSV
+843 
-848 KAYLDC
+848 
-854 VSQAKTEAE
+854 
-863 KKECEKLLTPEA
+863 
-875 KKLLEQQALDC
+875 
-886 LKNAKTEADKKRC
+886 
-899 VKDLPKDL
+899 
-907 QKKVLAKESV
+907 
-917 KAYLDC
+917 
-923 VSRAK
+923 
-928 NEAEK
+928 
-933 KECEK
+933 
-938 LLTPE
+938 
-943 ARKLLEEA
+943 
-951 KESLKAYKDCLSQAR
+951 
-966 NEEERRA
+966 
-973 CEKLLT
+973 
-979 PEAKKLLE
+979 
-987 QQALD
+987 
-992 CLKNAKTDEER
+992 
-1003 NECLKN
+1003 
-1009 IPQDLQ
+1009 
-1015 KELLADMSVKAYK
+1015 
-1028 NCVSKARNEKEKK
+1028 

-1049 EARKFLAKEL
+1049 EARKFLEKQR

-1107 CLKTAMT
+1107 CLETART

-1134 KRTQNKQNQLSKTER
+1134 KRAQNKQNQLSKTER

-1164 DQQAIE
+1164 DQEAIE

-1190 ADEVDLIYSDLRNRK
+1190 ADEVDRIYSDLRSRK

-1268 NLEAK
+1268 SLEAK

-1280 NKKDDDKEKSEKSTA
+1280 DKKDDDKEKSKKPTA
-1295 KTKAESNKIDKDV
+1295 ETKAESNKIDKDV

-1343 AEKQDET
+1343 EEKQDET

>member
-1 MNEENDKLETSKK
+1 EKQECEKLLTPE
-14 TQQHS
+14 
-19 PQDLSNEEATE
+19 
-30 INRFEDSSKEESS
+30 
-43 DNHLDNSTE
+43 
-52 TQTNFDGDK
+52 
-61 LEETQTQIDSG
+61 
-72 GNETSES
+72 
-79 SNGSLADKLF
+79 
-89 KKARKLV
+89 ARKL
-96 DNKRPFTQQK
+96 
-106 NLDEGTQ
+106 LEQ
-113 ELNEEDDQENNEY
+113 EV
-126 QEETQMDLIDDETSK
+126 K
-141 KTQQHS
+141 K
-147 PQDLSNEE
+147 
-155 ATEVN
+155 
-160 RFEDSL
+160 
-166 KEESSDHHLDNPT
+166 
-179 ETKTNFD
+179 
-186 GDKSEEITNDSN
+186 
-198 DQEIIKGSKK
+198 
-208 KYIIGGIVV
+208 
-217 AVLIVIILFSRSI
+217 
-230 FHYFMP
+230 
-236 LEDKSSRFSKD
+236 
-247 RNLYVND
+247 
-254 EIQIRQEYNRLLKE
+254 
-268 RDEKGNMIDKNLF
+268 
-281 FNDDPNRTLYNY
+281 
-293 LNIAE
+293 
-298 IEDKNPLRAFY
+298 
-309 ECISNGGNYEECLK
+309 
-323 LIKDKKL
+323 
-330 QDQMK
+330 
-335 KTLEAYKDCIKNAK
+335 
-349 TEEERIKC
+349 
-357 LDLIKDEN
+357 
-365 LKKSLLNQQ
+365 
-374 KVQVALDCLKNAK
+374 
-387 TDEERN
+387 
-393 ECLKLI
+393 
-399 NDPEIREK
+399 
-407 FRKELELQK
+407 
-416 ELQEYKDCIKNA
+416 
-428 KTEAEKNKCL
+428 
-438 KSLSKEAIERLK
+438 
-450 QQALDCL
+450 
-457 KNAKTDEERN
+457 
-467 ECLKNIPQDLQKELL
+467 
-482 ADMSVKAYKDCV
+482 SVKAYLDCV
-494 SKARNEKE
+494 SRARNEKE

-508 LLTPEAKKKLE
+508 LLTPEARKL
-519 QQVLDCLKNA
+519 
-529 KTDEERKKCLKDLP
+529 
-543 KDLQSD
+543 
-549 ILAKESLK
+549 
-557 AYKDCVSQAKTE
+557 
-569 AEKKECEKLLTPEAK
+569 
-584 KLLEEEAKESVKAYL
+584 
-599 DCVSQAKTEAEKKE
+599 
-613 CEKLLT
+613 
-619 PEAKKKLEEAK
+619 LEEAK
-630 KSVKAYLDCVS
+630 K
-641 QAKTEAEKKE
+641 
-651 CEKLLT
+651 
-657 PEAKKLLEQQA
+657 
-668 LDCLKNAK
+668 
-676 TEADKKRCVKDLPKD
+676 
-691 LQKKVLAKESVKAYL
+691 SVKAYL

-712 RNEKEKKECE
+712 RNEKEK
-722 KLLTPEAKKKL
+722 
-733 EQQVLDCLKNAKT
+733 Q
-746 DEERK
+746 
-751 KCLKDLPKDLQ
+751 
-762 SDILAKESLKAY
+762 
-774 KDCVSQAKTEA
+774 
-785 EKKEC
+785 
-790 EKLLT
+790 
-795 PEAKKLLEEE
+795 
-805 AKESVKAYLDC
+805 
-816 VSQAKTEAEK
+816 
-826 KECEKLLT
+826 
-834 PEAKKKLEE
+834 
-843 AKKSV
+843 
-848 KAYLDC
+848 
-854 VSQAKTEAE
+854 
-863 KKECEKLLTPEA
+863 
-875 KKLLEQQALDC
+875 
-886 LKNAKTEADKKRC
+886 
-899 VKDLPKDL
+899 
-907 QKKVLAKESV
+907 
-917 KAYLDC
+917 
-923 VSRAK
+923 
-928 NEAEK
+928 
-933 KECEK
+933 ECEK

-966 NEEERRA
+966 NE
-973 CEKLLT
+973 
-979 PEAKKLLE
+979 
-987 QQALD
+987 
-992 CLKNAKTDEER
+992 
-1003 NECLKN
+1003 
-1009 IPQDLQ
+1009 
-1015 KELLADMSVKAYK
+1015 
-1028 NCVSKARNEKEKK
+1028 KEKQ

-1049 EARKFLAKEL
+1049 EARKLLEKQH

-1107 CLKTAMT
+1107 CLKTART

-1134 KRTQNKQNQLSKTER
+1134 KRVQNQQNQLSKTER

-1164 DQQAIE
+1164 DQEAIE

-1190 ADEVDLIYSDLRNRK
+1190 ADEVDRIYSDLRSRK

-1268 NLEAK
+1268 SLEAK

-1280 NKKDDDKEKSEKSTA
+1280 DKKDDDKEKSKKPTA
-1295 KTKAESNKIDKDV
+1295 ETKAESNKIDKDV

-1343 AEKQDET
+1343 EEKQDET

>member
-19 PQDLSNEEATE
+19 PQDLSNEETTE
-30 INRFEDSSKEESS
+30 ANHFEDSSKESKESS
-43 DNHLDNSTE
+43 DHHLDNPTE
-52 TQTNFDGDK
+52 TKTHFDEDK
-61 LEETQTQIDSG
+61 SEETQTQMDSG

-96 DNKRPFTQQK
+96 DDKRPFTQQK
-106 NLDEGTQ
+106 NLDEEIQ
-113 ELNEEDDQENNEY
+113 EPNEEDKQENNGY
-126 QEETQMDLIDDETSK
+126 QEETQTDLIDDETSK

-155 ATEVN
+155 TTEAN
-160 RFEDSL
+160 HFEDSS
-166 KEESSDHHLDNPT
+166 KESKESSDHHLDNPT

-186 GDKSEEITNDSN
+186 EYESEEITNDSN

-230 FHYFMP
+230 FHYFIP

-268 RDEKGNMIDKNLF
+268 RNEKGNMIDKNLF

-335 KTLEAYKDCIKNAK
+335 KTLEAYNDCIKNAK

-374 KVQVALDCLKNAK
+374 KVQV
-387 TDEERN
+387 
-393 ECLKLI
+393 
-399 NDPEIREK
+399 
-407 FRKELELQK
+407 
-416 ELQEYKDCIKNA
+416 
-428 KTEAEKNKCL
+428 
-438 KSLSKEAIERLK
+438 
-450 QQALDCL
+450 ALDCL

-508 LLTPEAKKKLE
+508 LLTPEAKK
-519 QQVLDCLKNA
+519 
-529 KTDEERKKCLKDLP
+529 
-543 KDLQSD
+543 
-549 ILAKESLK
+549 
-557 AYKDCVSQAKTE
+557 
-569 AEKKECEKLLTPEAK
+569 
-584 KLLEEEAKESVKAYL
+584 
-599 DCVSQAKTEAEKKE
+599 
-613 CEKLLT
+613 
-619 PEAKKKLEEAK
+619 
-630 KSVKAYLDCVS
+630 
-641 QAKTEAEKKE
+641 
-651 CEKLLT
+651 
-657 PEAKKLLEQQA
+657 LLEQQA

-676 TEADKKRCVKDLPKD
+676 TEAEKKRCVKDLPKD

-706 DCVSKA
+706 DCVS
-712 RNEKEKKECE
+712 
-722 KLLTPEAKKKL
+722 
-733 EQQVLDCLKNAKT
+733 
-746 DEERK
+746 
-751 KCLKDLPKDLQ
+751 
-762 SDILAKESLKAY
+762 
-774 KDCVSQAKTEA
+774 QAKTEA
-785 EKKEC
+785 
-790 EKLLT
+790 
-795 PEAKKLLEEE
+795 
-805 AKESVKAYLDC
+805 
-816 VSQAKTEAEK
+816 
-826 KECEKLLT
+826 
-834 PEAKKKLEE
+834 
-843 AKKSV
+843 
-848 KAYLDC
+848 
-854 VSQAKTEAE
+854 
-863 KKECEKLLTPEA
+863 
-875 KKLLEQQALDC
+875 
-886 LKNAKTEADKKRC
+886 
-899 VKDLPKDL
+899 
-907 QKKVLAKESV
+907 
-917 KAYLDC
+917 
-923 VSRAK
+923 
-928 NEAEK
+928 
-933 KECEK
+933 
-938 LLTPE
+938 
-943 ARKLLEEA
+943 
-951 KESLKAYKDCLSQAR
+951 
-966 NEEERRA
+966 
-973 CEKLLT
+973 
-979 PEAKKLLE
+979 
-987 QQALD
+987 
-992 CLKNAKTDEER
+992 
-1003 NECLKN
+1003 
-1009 IPQDLQ
+1009 
-1015 KELLADMSVKAYK
+1015 
-1028 NCVSKARNEKEKK
+1028 EKK

-1087 LSDEEKLKYLQ
+1087 LSDEEKLRYLQ

-1107 CLKTAMT
+1107 CLKTART

-1134 KRTQNKQNQLSKTER
+1134 KRTQSKQNQLSKTER

-1164 DQQAIE
+1164 DQEAIE

-1280 NKKDDDKEKSEKSTA
+1280 NKKDDDKEKSKKSTTEA
-1295 KTKAESNKIDKDV
+1295 KAESNKIDKDV

-1328 DFVDENGNPIDDKKK
+1328 EFVDENGNPIDDKKK
-1343 AEKQDET
+1343 TETQDET

>member
-1 MNEENDKLETSKK
+1 MNEENDKLETSQK

-30 INRFEDSSKEESS
+30 VNHFEDSLKEESS
-43 DNHLDNSTE
+43 DNHLDNPTE
-52 TQTNFDGDK
+52 TKTNFDGDK
-61 LEETQTQIDSG
+61 SEETQTQMDSE

-106 NLDEGTQ
+106 NLDEETQ
-113 ELNEEDDQENNEY
+113 ELNEEDDQENNGY
-126 QEETQMDLIDDETSK
+126 QEETQIDLIDDETSK

-160 RFEDSL
+160 HFEDSL
-166 KEESSDHHLDNPT
+166 KEESSDNHLDNPT

-268 RDEKGNMIDKNLF
+268 RNEKGNMIDKNLF

-428 KTEAEKNKCL
+428 KTEAEKNECL
-438 KSLSKEAIERLK
+438 KGLSKEAIERLK

-482 ADMSVKAYKDCV
+482 ADMSIKAYKDCV

-549 ILAKESLK
+549 ILAKESVK

-599 DCVSQAKTEAEKKE
+599 DCVSRARNEKEKKE

-641 QAKTEAEKKE
+641 
-651 CEKLLT
+651 
-657 PEAKKLLEQQA
+657 
-668 LDCLKNAK
+668 
-676 TEADKKRCVKDLPKD
+676 
-691 LQKKVLAKESVKAYL
+691 
-706 DCVSKA
+706 KA

-722 KLLTPEAKKKL
+722 KLLTPEA
-733 EQQVLDCLKNAKT
+733 
-746 DEERK
+746 R
-751 KCLKDLPKDLQ
+751 
-762 SDILAKESLKAY
+762 
-774 KDCVSQAKTEA
+774 
-785 EKKEC
+785 
-790 EKLLT
+790 
-795 PEAKKLLEEE
+795 
-805 AKESVKAYLDC
+805 
-816 VSQAKTEAEK
+816 
-826 KECEKLLT
+826 
-834 PEAKKKLEE
+834 
-843 AKKSV
+843 
-848 KAYLDC
+848 
-854 VSQAKTEAE
+854 
-863 KKECEKLLTPEA
+863 
-875 KKLLEQQALDC
+875 KLLEQQALDC
-886 LKNAKTEADKKRC
+886 LKNAKTEAEKKRC

-923 VSRAK
+923 VSRARNEKEKKECEKLLTPEAKKLLEEAKKSVKAYLDCVSQARTEAEKKECEKLLTPEARKLLEQQALDCLK
-928 NEAEK
+928 NAKTEAEKKRCVKDLPKDLQKKVLAKKSVKAYLDCVSKARNEKEKKECEKLLTPEARKLLEQQALDCLKNAKTDEERKKCLKDLPKDLQKKVLAKESVKAYKDCVSKAKTEAEK

-951 KESLKAYKDCLSQAR
+951 KESVKAYLDCVSRAR
-966 NEEERRA
+966 NEKEKKE

-979 PEAKKLLE
+979 PEARKLLE
-987 QQALD
+987 E
-992 CLKNAKTDEER
+992 AKE
-1003 NECLKN
+1003 
-1009 IPQDLQ
+1009 
-1015 KELLADMSVKAYK
+1015 SVKAYLD
-1028 NCVSKARNEKEKK
+1028 CVSRARNEKEKQ

-1107 CLKTAMT
+1107 CLKTART

-1295 KTKAESNKIDKDV
+1295 EAKAESNKIDKDV

-1343 AEKQDET
+1343 EEKQDET

>member
-1 MNEENDKLETSKK
+1 
-14 TQQHS
+14 
-19 PQDLSNEEATE
+19 
-30 INRFEDSSKEESS
+30 
-43 DNHLDNSTE
+43 
-52 TQTNFDGDK
+52 
-61 LEETQTQIDSG
+61 
-72 GNETSES
+72 
-79 SNGSLADKLF
+79 
-89 KKARKLV
+89 
-96 DNKRPFTQQK
+96 
-106 NLDEGTQ
+106 
-113 ELNEEDDQENNEY
+113 
-126 QEETQMDLIDDETSK
+126 
-141 KTQQHS
+141 
-147 PQDLSNEE
+147 
-155 ATEVN
+155 
-160 RFEDSL
+160 
-166 KEESSDHHLDNPT
+166 
-179 ETKTNFD
+179 
-186 GDKSEEITNDSN
+186 
-198 DQEIIKGSKK
+198 
-208 KYIIGGIVV
+208 
-217 AVLIVIILFSRSI
+217 
-230 FHYFMP
+230 
-236 LEDKSSRFSKD
+236 
-247 RNLYVND
+247 
-254 EIQIRQEYNRLLKE
+254 
-268 RDEKGNMIDKNLF
+268 
-281 FNDDPNRTLYNY
+281 
-293 LNIAE
+293 
-298 IEDKNPLRAFY
+298 
-309 ECISNGGNYEECLK
+309 
-323 LIKDKKL
+323 
-330 QDQMK
+330 
-335 KTLEAYKDCIKNAK
+335 
-349 TEEERIKC
+349 
-357 LDLIKDEN
+357 
-365 LKKSLLNQQ
+365 
-374 KVQVALDCLKNAK
+374 
-387 TDEERN
+387 
-393 ECLKLI
+393 
-399 NDPEIREK
+399 
-407 FRKELELQK
+407 
-416 ELQEYKDCIKNA
+416 
-428 KTEAEKNKCL
+428 
-438 KSLSKEAIERLK
+438 
-450 QQALDCL
+450 
-457 KNAKTDEERN
+457 
-467 ECLKNIPQDLQKELL
+467 
-482 ADMSVKAYKDCV
+482 
-494 SKARNEKE
+494 
-502 KKECEK
+502 
-508 LLTPEAKKKLE
+508 
-519 QQVLDCLKNA
+519 
-529 KTDEERKKCLKDLP
+529 
-543 KDLQSD
+543 
-549 ILAKESLK
+549 
-557 AYKDCVSQAKTE
+557 
-569 AEKKECEKLLTPEAK
+569 
-584 KLLEEEAKESVKAYL
+584 
-599 DCVSQAKTEAEKKE
+599 
-613 CEKLLT
+613 
-619 PEAKKKLEEAK
+619 
-630 KSVKAYLDCVS
+630 
-641 QAKTEAEKKE
+641 
-651 CEKLLT
+651 
-657 PEAKKLLEQQA
+657 LEQQA

-676 TEADKKRCVKDLPKD
+676 TEA
-691 LQKKVLAKESVKAYL
+691 E
-706 DCVSKA
+706 
-712 RNEKEKKECE
+712 
-722 KLLTPEAKKKL
+722 
-733 EQQVLDCLKNAKT
+733 
-746 DEERK
+746 
-751 KCLKDLPKDLQ
+751 
-762 SDILAKESLKAY
+762 
-774 KDCVSQAKTEA
+774 
-785 EKKEC
+785 
-790 EKLLT
+790 
-795 PEAKKLLEEE
+795 
-805 AKESVKAYLDC
+805 
-816 VSQAKTEAEK
+816 
-826 KECEKLLT
+826 
-834 PEAKKKLEE
+834 
-843 AKKSV
+843 
-848 KAYLDC
+848 
-854 VSQAKTEAE
+854 
-863 KKECEKLLTPEA
+863 
-875 KKLLEQQALDC
+875 
-886 LKNAKTEADKKRC
+886 KKRC

-923 VSRAK
+923 VSRAR
-928 NEAEK
+928 NEKEK

-943 ARKLLEEA
+943 AKKLLEEA

-966 NEEERRA
+966 NEEERKA

-979 PEAKKLLE
+979 PEARKLLE
-987 QQALD
+987 QEV
-992 CLKNAKTDEER
+992 KK
-1003 NECLKN
+1003 
-1009 IPQDLQ
+1009 
-1015 KELLADMSVKAYK
+1015 SVKAYLD
-1028 NCVSKARNEKEKK
+1028 CVSRARNEKEKK
-1041 ECEKLLTP
+1041 ECEKLLTPEARKFLAKQVLSCLEKAGNEEERKACLKNLPKDLQENVLAKESLKAYKDCLSQARNEEERRACEKLLTP

-1107 CLKTAMT
+1107 CLKTART

-1134 KRTQNKQNQLSKTER
+1134 KKAQNKQNQLSKTER

-1164 DQQAIE
+1164 DQEAIE

-1280 NKKDDDKEKSEKSTA
+1280 NKKDDDKEKSKKSTA
-1295 KTKAESNKIDKDV
+1295 EAKAESNKIDKDV

-1323 KEKSG
+1323 KEKNG
-1328 DFVDENGNPIDDKKK
+1328 EFVDENGNPIDDKKK
-1343 AEKQDET
+1343 EEKQDET

>member
-14 TQQHS
+14 TQQDS

-30 INRFEDSSKEESS
+30 ANHFEDLLKESKESS

-52 TQTNFDGDK
+52 TKTHFDEDK
-61 LEETQTQIDSG
+61 PEETQTQMDSG

-96 DNKRPFTQQK
+96 DDKRPFTQQK
-106 NLDEGTQ
+106 SLDEETQ
-113 ELNEEDDQENNEY
+113 KLNEEDDQENNWH
-126 QEETQMDLIDDETSK
+126 QEETQTDLIDDETSE
-141 KTQQHS
+141 KTQQDS

-155 ATEVN
+155 ATEAN
-160 RFEDSL
+160 RFEDLL
-166 KEESSDHHLDNPT
+166 KEESSDNHLDNPT
-179 ETKTNFD
+179 ETKTQETKTHFD
-186 GDKSEEITNDSN
+186 EDKLEEITDDSN

-230 FHYFMP
+230 FHYFIP

-268 RDEKGNMIDKNLF
+268 RNEKGNMIDKNLF

-335 KTLEAYKDCIKNAK
+335 KTLEAYNDCIKNAK

-387 TDEERN
+387 TDEERK

-428 KTEAEKNKCL
+428 KTEAEKNECL
-438 KSLSKEAIERLK
+438 KGLSKEAIERLK

-457 KNAKTDEERN
+457 KNAKTDEERK

-494 SKARNEKE
+494 SRARNEKE

-529 KTDEERKKCLKDLP
+529 KTNEERKKCLKDLP

-557 AYKDCVSQAKTE
+557 AYKDCASQAKTE
-569 AEKKECEKLLTPEAK
+569 AEKQECEKLLTPEAK

-599 DCVSQAKTEAEKKE
+599 DCVSQAKTEAEK
-613 CEKLLT
+613 
-619 PEAKKKLEEAK
+619 
-630 KSVKAYLDCVS
+630 
-641 QAKTEAEKKE
+641 QE

-657 PEAKKLLEQQA
+657 PEAKKLLE
-668 LDCLKNAK
+668 
-676 TEADKKRCVKDLPKD
+676 E
-691 LQKKVLAKESVKAYL
+691 AKESVKAYL

-712 RNEKEKKECE
+712 
-722 KLLTPEAKKKL
+722 
-733 EQQVLDCLKNAKT
+733 KN
-746 DEERK
+746 
-751 KCLKDLPKDLQ
+751 
-762 SDILAKESLKAY
+762 
-774 KDCVSQAKTEA
+774 EA
-785 EKKEC
+785 ERKEC

-795 PEAKKLLEEE
+795 PEAKKLLEE
-805 AKESVKAYLDC
+805 AKESVKAY
-816 VSQAKTEAEK
+816 K
-826 KECEKLLT
+826 
-834 PEAKKKLEE
+834 
-843 AKKSV
+843 
-848 KAYLDC
+848 
-854 VSQAKTEAE
+854 
-863 KKECEKLLTPEA
+863 
-875 KKLLEQQALDC
+875 
-886 LKNAKTEADKKRC
+886 
-899 VKDLPKDL
+899 
-907 QKKVLAKESV
+907 
-917 KAYLDC
+917 DC
-923 VSRAK
+923 VSR
-928 NEAEK
+928 
-933 KECEK
+933 
-938 LLTPE
+938 
-943 ARKLLEEA
+943 
-951 KESLKAYKDCLSQAR
+951 
-966 NEEERRA
+966 
-973 CEKLLT
+973 
-979 PEAKKLLE
+979 
-987 QQALD
+987 
-992 CLKNAKTDEER
+992 
-1003 NECLKN
+1003 
-1009 IPQDLQ
+1009 
-1015 KELLADMSVKAYK
+1015 
-1028 NCVSKARNEKEKK
+1028 ARNEKEKQ

-1049 EARKFLAKEL
+1049 EARKFLEKQR
-1059 QQKDKAIKDCLKNAD
+1059 QQKDKAIKDCLKNAN

-1107 CLKTAMT
+1107 CLKTART

-1134 KRTQNKQNQLSKTER
+1134 KRAQNKQNQLSKTER

-1164 DQQAIE
+1164 DQEAIE

-1190 ADEVDLIYSDLRNRK
+1190 ADEVDRIYSDLRSRK

-1268 NLEAK
+1268 SLEAK

-1280 NKKDDDKEKSEKSTA
+1280 DKKDDDKEKSKKPTA
-1295 KTKAESNKIDKDV
+1295 ETKAESNKIDKDV

-1343 AEKQDET
+1343 EEKQDET

>member
-1 MNEENDKLETSKK
+1 CEKLLTPEAKK
-14 TQQHS
+14 
-19 PQDLSNEEATE
+19 
-30 INRFEDSSKEESS
+30 
-43 DNHLDNSTE
+43 
-52 TQTNFDGDK
+52 K
-61 LEETQTQIDSG
+61 LEE
-72 GNETSES
+72 
-79 SNGSLADKLF
+79 A
-89 KKARKLV
+89 
-96 DNKRPFTQQK
+96 
-106 NLDEGTQ
+106 
-113 ELNEEDDQENNEY
+113 
-126 QEETQMDLIDDETSK
+126 
-141 KTQQHS
+141 
-147 PQDLSNEE
+147 
-155 ATEVN
+155 
-160 RFEDSL
+160 
-166 KEESSDHHLDNPT
+166 
-179 ETKTNFD
+179 
-186 GDKSEEITNDSN
+186 
-198 DQEIIKGSKK
+198 
-208 KYIIGGIVV
+208 
-217 AVLIVIILFSRSI
+217 
-230 FHYFMP
+230 
-236 LEDKSSRFSKD
+236 
-247 RNLYVND
+247 
-254 EIQIRQEYNRLLKE
+254 
-268 RDEKGNMIDKNLF
+268 
-281 FNDDPNRTLYNY
+281 
-293 LNIAE
+293 
-298 IEDKNPLRAFY
+298 
-309 ECISNGGNYEECLK
+309 
-323 LIKDKKL
+323 
-330 QDQMK
+330 
-335 KTLEAYKDCIKNAK
+335 
-349 TEEERIKC
+349 
-357 LDLIKDEN
+357 
-365 LKKSLLNQQ
+365 KKSV
-374 KVQVALDCLKNAK
+374 KAYLDCVS
-387 TDEERN
+387 
-393 ECLKLI
+393 
-399 NDPEIREK
+399 
-407 FRKELELQK
+407 Q
-416 ELQEYKDCIKNA
+416 A
-428 KTEAEKNKCL
+428 KTEA
-438 KSLSKEAIERLK
+438 
-450 QQALDCL
+450 
-457 KNAKTDEERN
+457 
-467 ECLKNIPQDLQKELL
+467 
-482 ADMSVKAYKDCV
+482 
-494 SKARNEKE
+494 E

-508 LLTPEAKKKLE
+508 LLTPEAKKLLE
-519 QQVLDCLKNA
+519 QQALDCLKSA
-529 KTDEERKKCLKDLP
+529 KTDGERKKCLKDLP
-543 KDLQSD
+543 KDLQKKV
-549 ILAKESLK
+549 LAKESVK
-557 AYKDCVSQAKTE
+557 AYLDCVSQAKTE

-584 KLLEEEAKESVKAYL
+584 KLLEEAKESLKAYKDCLSQARNEEERRACEKLLTSEARKLLEQEVKKSVKAYL

-657 PEAKKLLEQQA
+657 PEAKKLLE
-668 LDCLKNAK
+668 
-676 TEADKKRCVKDLPKD
+676 
-691 LQKKVLAKESVKAYL
+691 
-706 DCVSKA
+706 
-712 RNEKEKKECE
+712 
-722 KLLTPEAKKKL
+722 
-733 EQQVLDCLKNAKT
+733 
-746 DEERK
+746 
-751 KCLKDLPKDLQ
+751 
-762 SDILAKESLKAY
+762 
-774 KDCVSQAKTEA
+774 
-785 EKKEC
+785 
-790 EKLLT
+790 
-795 PEAKKLLEEE
+795 
-805 AKESVKAYLDC
+805 
-816 VSQAKTEAEK
+816 
-826 KECEKLLT
+826 
-834 PEAKKKLEE
+834 
-843 AKKSV
+843 
-848 KAYLDC
+848 
-854 VSQAKTEAE
+854 
-863 KKECEKLLTPEA
+863 
-875 KKLLEQQALDC
+875 
-886 LKNAKTEADKKRC
+886 
-899 VKDLPKDL
+899 
-907 QKKVLAKESV
+907 
-917 KAYLDC
+917 
-923 VSRAK
+923 
-928 NEAEK
+928 
-933 KECEK
+933 
-938 LLTPE
+938 
-943 ARKLLEEA
+943 EA

-979 PEAKKLLE
+979 SEARKLLE
-987 QQALD
+987 QEV
-992 CLKNAKTDEER
+992 KK
-1003 NECLKN
+1003 
-1009 IPQDLQ
+1009 
-1015 KELLADMSVKAYK
+1015 SVKAYLD
-1028 NCVSKARNEKEKK
+1028 CVSRARNEKEKQ

-1107 CLKTAMT
+1107 CLKTART

-1134 KRTQNKQNQLSKTER
+1134 KRAQSKQNQLSKTER

-1164 DQQAIE
+1164 DQEAIE

-1280 NKKDDDKEKSEKSTA
+1280 NKKDDDKEKSKKSTA
-1295 KTKAESNKIDKDV
+1295 EARVENNKIDKDV

-1328 DFVDENGNPIDDKKK
+1328 EFVDENGNPIDDKKK
-1343 AEKQDET
+1343 TETQDET

-1516 QAINGSMQSSAQ
+1516 QAINGSMQSSAH

>member
-1 MNEENDKLETSKK
+1 
-14 TQQHS
+14 
-19 PQDLSNEEATE
+19 
-30 INRFEDSSKEESS
+30 
-43 DNHLDNSTE
+43 
-52 TQTNFDGDK
+52 
-61 LEETQTQIDSG
+61 
-72 GNETSES
+72 
-79 SNGSLADKLF
+79 
-89 KKARKLV
+89 
-96 DNKRPFTQQK
+96 
-106 NLDEGTQ
+106 
-113 ELNEEDDQENNEY
+113 
-126 QEETQMDLIDDETSK
+126 
-141 KTQQHS
+141 
-147 PQDLSNEE
+147 
-155 ATEVN
+155 
-160 RFEDSL
+160 
-166 KEESSDHHLDNPT
+166 
-179 ETKTNFD
+179 
-186 GDKSEEITNDSN
+186 
-198 DQEIIKGSKK
+198 
-208 KYIIGGIVV
+208 
-217 AVLIVIILFSRSI
+217 
-230 FHYFMP
+230 
-236 LEDKSSRFSKD
+236 
-247 RNLYVND
+247 
-254 EIQIRQEYNRLLKE
+254 
-268 RDEKGNMIDKNLF
+268 
-281 FNDDPNRTLYNY
+281 
-293 LNIAE
+293 
-298 IEDKNPLRAFY
+298 
-309 ECISNGGNYEECLK
+309 
-323 LIKDKKL
+323 
-330 QDQMK
+330 
-335 KTLEAYKDCIKNAK
+335 
-349 TEEERIKC
+349 
-357 LDLIKDEN
+357 
-365 LKKSLLNQQ
+365 
-374 KVQVALDCLKNAK
+374 
-387 TDEERN
+387 
-393 ECLKLI
+393 
-399 NDPEIREK
+399 
-407 FRKELELQK
+407 
-416 ELQEYKDCIKNA
+416 
-428 KTEAEKNKCL
+428 
-438 KSLSKEAIERLK
+438 
-450 QQALDCL
+450 
-457 KNAKTDEERN
+457 
-467 ECLKNIPQDLQKELL
+467 
-482 ADMSVKAYKDCV
+482 AYKDCV
-494 SKARNEKE
+494 SRARNEKE
-502 KKECEK
+502 K
-508 LLTPEAKKKLE
+508 
-519 QQVLDCLKNA
+519 Q
-529 KTDEERKKCLKDLP
+529 
-543 KDLQSD
+543 
-549 ILAKESLK
+549 
-557 AYKDCVSQAKTE
+557 
-569 AEKKECEKLLTPEAK
+569 ECEKLLTPEAK
-584 KLLEEEAKESVKAYL
+584 KLLEEAKESLKAYK
-599 DCVSQAKTEAEKKE
+599 DCVSRARNEK
-613 CEKLLT
+613 EK
-619 PEAKKKLEEAK
+619 
-630 KSVKAYLDCVS
+630 
-641 QAKTEAEKKE
+641 QE

-668 LDCLKNAK
+668 LDCLKSAK
-676 TEADKKRCVKDLPKD
+676 TEAEKKRCVKDLPKD

-722 KLLTPEAKKKL
+722 KLLTPEAKKLL
-733 EQQVLDCLKNAKT
+733 E
-746 DEERK
+746 E
-751 KCLKDLPKDLQ
+751 
-762 SDILAKESLKAY
+762 AKESLKAY
-774 KDCVSQAKTEA
+774 KDCLSQARN
-785 EKKEC
+785 
-790 EKLLT
+790 
-795 PEAKKLLEEE
+795 EEE
-805 AKESVKAYLDC
+805 RKA
-816 VSQAKTEAEK
+816 
-826 KECEKLLT
+826 
-834 PEAKKKLEE
+834 
-843 AKKSV
+843 
-848 KAYLDC
+848 
-854 VSQAKTEAE
+854 
-863 KKECEKLLTPEA
+863 
-875 KKLLEQQALDC
+875 
-886 LKNAKTEADKKRC
+886 
-899 VKDLPKDL
+899 
-907 QKKVLAKESV
+907 
-917 KAYLDC
+917 
-923 VSRAK
+923 
-928 NEAEK
+928 
-933 KECEK
+933 CEK

-943 ARKLLEEA
+943 ARKLLEQEVKKSVKAYLDCVSKARNEKEKQECEKLLTPEARKFLAKQVLSCLEKARNEEERKACLKNIPKDLQSDILA

-979 PEAKKLLE
+979 PEARKLLE
-987 QQALD
+987 QEV
-992 CLKNAKTDEER
+992 KK
-1003 NECLKN
+1003 
-1009 IPQDLQ
+1009 
-1015 KELLADMSVKAYK
+1015 SVKAYLD
-1028 NCVSKARNEKEKK
+1028 CVSKARNEKEKQ

-1107 CLKTAMT
+1107 CLKTART

-1134 KRTQNKQNQLSKTER
+1134 KRAQSKQNQLSKTER

-1164 DQQAIE
+1164 DQEAIE

-1176 SDSERALILGIKRQ
+1176 SDSERVLILGIKRQ

-1280 NKKDDDKEKSEKSTA
+1280 NKKDDDKEKSKKSTTEA
-1295 KTKAESNKIDKDV
+1295 KAESNKIDKDV

-1328 DFVDENGNPIDDKKK
+1328 EFVDENGNPIDDKKK
-1343 AEKQDET
+1343 TETQDET

>member
-1 MNEENDKLETSKK
+1 M
-14 TQQHS
+14 
-19 PQDLSNEEATE
+19 
-30 INRFEDSSKEESS
+30 
-43 DNHLDNSTE
+43 
-52 TQTNFDGDK
+52 
-61 LEETQTQIDSG
+61 
-72 GNETSES
+72 
-79 SNGSLADKLF
+79 
-89 KKARKLV
+89 
-96 DNKRPFTQQK
+96 
-106 NLDEGTQ
+106 
-113 ELNEEDDQENNEY
+113 
-126 QEETQMDLIDDETSK
+126 
-141 KTQQHS
+141 
-147 PQDLSNEE
+147 
-155 ATEVN
+155 
-160 RFEDSL
+160 
-166 KEESSDHHLDNPT
+166 
-179 ETKTNFD
+179 
-186 GDKSEEITNDSN
+186 
-198 DQEIIKGSKK
+198 
-208 KYIIGGIVV
+208 
-217 AVLIVIILFSRSI
+217 
-230 FHYFMP
+230 
-236 LEDKSSRFSKD
+236 
-247 RNLYVND
+247 
-254 EIQIRQEYNRLLKE
+254 
-268 RDEKGNMIDKNLF
+268 
-281 FNDDPNRTLYNY
+281 
-293 LNIAE
+293 
-298 IEDKNPLRAFY
+298 
-309 ECISNGGNYEECLK
+309 
-323 LIKDKKL
+323 
-330 QDQMK
+330 
-335 KTLEAYKDCIKNAK
+335 
-349 TEEERIKC
+349 
-357 LDLIKDEN
+357 
-365 LKKSLLNQQ
+365 
-374 KVQVALDCLKNAK
+374 
-387 TDEERN
+387 
-393 ECLKLI
+393 
-399 NDPEIREK
+399 
-407 FRKELELQK
+407 
-416 ELQEYKDCIKNA
+416 
-428 KTEAEKNKCL
+428 
-438 KSLSKEAIERLK
+438 
-450 QQALDCL
+450 
-457 KNAKTDEERN
+457 
-467 ECLKNIPQDLQKELL
+467 
-482 ADMSVKAYKDCV
+482 
-494 SKARNEKE
+494 
-502 KKECEK
+502 
-508 LLTPEAKKKLE
+508 
-519 QQVLDCLKNA
+519 
-529 KTDEERKKCLKDLP
+529 
-543 KDLQSD
+543 
-549 ILAKESLK
+549 
-557 AYKDCVSQAKTE
+557 
-569 AEKKECEKLLTPEAK
+569 
-584 KLLEEEAKESVKAYL
+584 
-599 DCVSQAKTEAEKKE
+599 
-613 CEKLLT
+613 
-619 PEAKKKLEEAK
+619 
-630 KSVKAYLDCVS
+630 
-641 QAKTEAEKKE
+641 
-651 CEKLLT
+651 
-657 PEAKKLLEQQA
+657 
-668 LDCLKNAK
+668 KNAK
-676 TEADKKRCVKDLPKD
+676 TEADKKRCVKDLPKY
-691 LQKKVLAKESVKAYL
+691 LQKNVL
-706 DCVSKA
+706 
-712 RNEKEKKECE
+712 
-722 KLLTPEAKKKL
+722 
-733 EQQVLDCLKNAKT
+733 
-746 DEERK
+746 
-751 KCLKDLPKDLQ
+751 
-762 SDILAKESLKAY
+762 
-774 KDCVSQAKTEA
+774 
-785 EKKEC
+785 
-790 EKLLT
+790 
-795 PEAKKLLEEE
+795 
-805 AKESVKAYLDC
+805 
-816 VSQAKTEAEK
+816 
-826 KECEKLLT
+826 
-834 PEAKKKLEE
+834 

-854 VSQAKTEAE
+854 VSRARNEKEKQECEKLLTPEARKLLEESKKSVRVYLDCVSKAKNEAE
-863 KKECEKLLTPEA
+863 RKECEKLLTPEA
-875 KKLLEQQALDC
+875 RKLLE
-886 LKNAKTEADKKRC
+886 E
-899 VKDLPKDL
+899 
-907 QKKVLAKESV
+907 AKESVKAYKDCVSKAKNEAERKECEKLLTPEARKLLEESKKSV

-923 VSRAK
+923 VSRAR
-928 NEAEK
+928 NEKEK
-933 KECEK
+933 QECEK

-966 NEEERRA
+966 NETERRA

-979 PEAKKLLE
+979 PEARKLLE
-987 QQALD
+987 QEV
-992 CLKNAKTDEER
+992 KK
-1003 NECLKN
+1003 
-1009 IPQDLQ
+1009 
-1015 KELLADMSVKAYK
+1015 SVKAYLD
-1028 NCVSKARNEKEKK
+1028 CVSRARNEKEKQ

-1049 EARKFLAKEL
+1049 EARKFLEKQR

-1107 CLKTAMT
+1107 CLKTART

-1134 KRTQNKQNQLSKTER
+1134 KKAQNKQNQLSKTER

-1164 DQQAIE
+1164 DQEAIE

-1190 ADEVDLIYSDLRNRK
+1190 ADEVDRIYSDLRSRK

-1273 LAKALGG
+1273 LAKAGG
-1280 NKKDDDKEKSEKSTA
+1280 DKKDDDKEKNKKPTA
-1295 KTKAESNKIDKDV
+1295 ETKAESNKIDKDV

-1343 AEKQDET
+1343 EEKQDET

>member
-1 MNEENDKLETSKK
+1 M
-14 TQQHS
+14 
-19 PQDLSNEEATE
+19 
-30 INRFEDSSKEESS
+30 
-43 DNHLDNSTE
+43 
-52 TQTNFDGDK
+52 
-61 LEETQTQIDSG
+61 
-72 GNETSES
+72 
-79 SNGSLADKLF
+79 
-89 KKARKLV
+89 
-96 DNKRPFTQQK
+96 
-106 NLDEGTQ
+106 
-113 ELNEEDDQENNEY
+113 
-126 QEETQMDLIDDETSK
+126 
-141 KTQQHS
+141 
-147 PQDLSNEE
+147 
-155 ATEVN
+155 
-160 RFEDSL
+160 
-166 KEESSDHHLDNPT
+166 
-179 ETKTNFD
+179 
-186 GDKSEEITNDSN
+186 
-198 DQEIIKGSKK
+198 
-208 KYIIGGIVV
+208 
-217 AVLIVIILFSRSI
+217 
-230 FHYFMP
+230 
-236 LEDKSSRFSKD
+236 
-247 RNLYVND
+247 
-254 EIQIRQEYNRLLKE
+254 
-268 RDEKGNMIDKNLF
+268 
-281 FNDDPNRTLYNY
+281 
-293 LNIAE
+293 
-298 IEDKNPLRAFY
+298 
-309 ECISNGGNYEECLK
+309 
-323 LIKDKKL
+323 
-330 QDQMK
+330 
-335 KTLEAYKDCIKNAK
+335 
-349 TEEERIKC
+349 
-357 LDLIKDEN
+357 
-365 LKKSLLNQQ
+365 
-374 KVQVALDCLKNAK
+374 
-387 TDEERN
+387 
-393 ECLKLI
+393 
-399 NDPEIREK
+399 
-407 FRKELELQK
+407 
-416 ELQEYKDCIKNA
+416 
-428 KTEAEKNKCL
+428 
-438 KSLSKEAIERLK
+438 
-450 QQALDCL
+450 
-457 KNAKTDEERN
+457 
-467 ECLKNIPQDLQKELL
+467 
-482 ADMSVKAYKDCV
+482 DCV
-494 SKARNEKE
+494 SRARNEKE
-502 KKECEK
+502 K
-508 LLTPEAKKKLE
+508 
-519 QQVLDCLKNA
+519 Q
-529 KTDEERKKCLKDLP
+529 
-543 KDLQSD
+543 
-549 ILAKESLK
+549 
-557 AYKDCVSQAKTE
+557 
-569 AEKKECEKLLTPEAK
+569 ECEKLLTPEAK

-599 DCVSQAKTEAEKKE
+599 DCVSQAK
-613 CEKLLT
+613 
-619 PEAKKKLEEAK
+619 
-630 KSVKAYLDCVS
+630 
-641 QAKTEAEKKE
+641 
-651 CEKLLT
+651 
-657 PEAKKLLEQQA
+657 
-668 LDCLKNAK
+668 
-676 TEADKKRCVKDLPKD
+676 
-691 LQKKVLAKESVKAYL
+691 
-706 DCVSKA
+706 
-712 RNEKEKKECE
+712 NEKEKKECE
-722 KLLTPEAKKKL
+722 KLLTPEARKFLAK
-733 EQQVLDCLKNAKT
+733 QVLSCLEKARNEEERKACLKN
-746 DEERK
+746 
-751 KCLKDLPKDLQ
+751 
-762 SDILAKESLKAY
+762 I
-774 KDCVSQAKTEA
+774 
-785 EKKEC
+785 
-790 EKLLT
+790 
-795 PEAKKLLEEE
+795 
-805 AKESVKAYLDC
+805 
-816 VSQAKTEAEK
+816 
-826 KECEKLLT
+826 
-834 PEAKKKLEE
+834 
-843 AKKSV
+843 
-848 KAYLDC
+848 
-854 VSQAKTEAE
+854 
-863 KKECEKLLTPEA
+863 
-875 KKLLEQQALDC
+875 
-886 LKNAKTEADKKRC
+886 
-899 VKDLPKDL
+899 PKDL
-907 QKKVLAKESV
+907 QKNVL
-917 KAYLDC
+917 
-923 VSRAK
+923 
-928 NEAEK
+928 
-933 KECEK
+933 
-938 LLTPE
+938 
-943 ARKLLEEA
+943 A

-979 PEAKKLLE
+979 PEARKLLE
-987 QQALD
+987 QE
-992 CLKNAKTDEER
+992 AK
-1003 NECLKN
+1003 ECLKAYRDCLSQARN
-1009 IPQDLQ
+1009 EEERRACE
-1015 KELLADMSVKAYK
+1015 KLLTPEARKLLEQEVKKSVKAYLD
-1028 NCVSKARNEKEKK
+1028 CVSRARNEKENQECEKLRTPEARK
-1041 ECEKLLTP
+1041 FLAKQVRSCLEKARNEEERRACEKLLTP

-1107 CLKTAMT
+1107 CLKTART

-1134 KRTQNKQNQLSKTER
+1134 KRAQSKQNQLSKTER

-1164 DQQAIE
+1164 DQEAIE

-1280 NKKDDDKEKSEKSTA
+1280 NKKDDDKEKSKKSTTEA
-1295 KTKAESNKIDKDV
+1295 KAESNKIDKDV

-1328 DFVDENGNPIDDKKK
+1328 EFVDENGNPIDDKKK
-1343 AEKQDET
+1343 TETQDET

>member
-1 MNEENDKLETSKK
+1 
-14 TQQHS
+14 
-19 PQDLSNEEATE
+19 
-30 INRFEDSSKEESS
+30 
-43 DNHLDNSTE
+43 
-52 TQTNFDGDK
+52 
-61 LEETQTQIDSG
+61 
-72 GNETSES
+72 
-79 SNGSLADKLF
+79 
-89 KKARKLV
+89 
-96 DNKRPFTQQK
+96 
-106 NLDEGTQ
+106 
-113 ELNEEDDQENNEY
+113 
-126 QEETQMDLIDDETSK
+126 
-141 KTQQHS
+141 
-147 PQDLSNEE
+147 
-155 ATEVN
+155 
-160 RFEDSL
+160 
-166 KEESSDHHLDNPT
+166 
-179 ETKTNFD
+179 
-186 GDKSEEITNDSN
+186 
-198 DQEIIKGSKK
+198 
-208 KYIIGGIVV
+208 
-217 AVLIVIILFSRSI
+217 
-230 FHYFMP
+230 
-236 LEDKSSRFSKD
+236 
-247 RNLYVND
+247 
-254 EIQIRQEYNRLLKE
+254 
-268 RDEKGNMIDKNLF
+268 
-281 FNDDPNRTLYNY
+281 
-293 LNIAE
+293 
-298 IEDKNPLRAFY
+298 
-309 ECISNGGNYEECLK
+309 
-323 LIKDKKL
+323 
-330 QDQMK
+330 
-335 KTLEAYKDCIKNAK
+335 
-349 TEEERIKC
+349 
-357 LDLIKDEN
+357 
-365 LKKSLLNQQ
+365 
-374 KVQVALDCLKNAK
+374 LDCLKNAK
-387 TDEERN
+387 TDEERKR
-393 ECLKLI
+393 CV
-399 NDPEIREK
+399 
-407 FRKELELQK
+407 
-416 ELQEYKDCIKNA
+416 KDLPK
-428 KTEAEKNKCL
+428 
-438 KSLSKEAIERLK
+438 
-450 QQALDCL
+450 
-457 KNAKTDEERN
+457 
-467 ECLKNIPQDLQKELL
+467 DLQKKVL
-482 ADMSVKAYKDCV
+482 AKESLKAYKDCV
-494 SKARNEKE
+494 SRARNEKEKQECEKLLTPEARKLLEEAKESLKAYKDCVSRARNEKE

-508 LLTPEAKKKLE
+508 LLTPEARKL
-519 QQVLDCLKNA
+519 L
-529 KTDEERKKCLKDLP
+529 EE
-543 KDLQSD
+543 
-549 ILAKESLK
+549 AKESLK
-557 AYKDCVSQAKTE
+557 VYKDCVSRARN
-569 AEKKECEKLLTPEAK
+569 EK
-584 KLLEEEAKESVKAYL
+584 
-599 DCVSQAKTEAEKKE
+599 
-613 CEKLLT
+613 
-619 PEAKKKLEEAK
+619 
-630 KSVKAYLDCVS
+630 
-641 QAKTEAEKKE
+641 EKKE

-676 TEADKKRCVKDLPKD
+676 TEA
-691 LQKKVLAKESVKAYL
+691 E
-706 DCVSKA
+706 
-712 RNEKEKKECE
+712 
-722 KLLTPEAKKKL
+722 
-733 EQQVLDCLKNAKT
+733 
-746 DEERK
+746 
-751 KCLKDLPKDLQ
+751 
-762 SDILAKESLKAY
+762 
-774 KDCVSQAKTEA
+774 
-785 EKKEC
+785 
-790 EKLLT
+790 
-795 PEAKKLLEEE
+795 
-805 AKESVKAYLDC
+805 
-816 VSQAKTEAEK
+816 
-826 KECEKLLT
+826 
-834 PEAKKKLEE
+834 
-843 AKKSV
+843 
-848 KAYLDC
+848 
-854 VSQAKTEAE
+854 
-863 KKECEKLLTPEA
+863 
-875 KKLLEQQALDC
+875 
-886 LKNAKTEADKKRC
+886 KKRC

-923 VSRAK
+923 VSRAR
-928 NEAEK
+928 NEKEK

-943 ARKLLEEA
+943 AKKLLEEA

-987 QQALD
+987 QEV
-992 CLKNAKTDEER
+992 KK
-1003 NECLKN
+1003 
-1009 IPQDLQ
+1009 
-1015 KELLADMSVKAYK
+1015 SVKAYLD
-1028 NCVSKARNEKEKK
+1028 CVSRARNEKEKQECEKLLTPEARKFLAKQVLNCLEKARNEEERKACLKNIPKDLQKNVLAK
-1041 ECEKLLTP
+1041 ESLKAYKDCLSQARNEEERRACEKLLTPEARKLLEQEVKKSVKAYLDCVSRARNEKERRACEKLLTP

-1107 CLKTAMT
+1107 CLKTART

-1134 KRTQNKQNQLSKTER
+1134 KRTQSKQNQLSKTER

-1164 DQQAIE
+1164 DQEAIE

-1237 ADKIASDNPIY
+1237 ADKIASDNPVY

-1280 NKKDDDKEKSEKSTA
+1280 NKKDDDKEKSKKSATEA
-1295 KTKAESNKIDKDV
+1295 KTESNKIDKDV

-1328 DFVDENGNPIDDKKK
+1328 EFVDENGNPVDDKKK
-1343 AEKQDET
+1343 AETQDET

>member
-1 MNEENDKLETSKK
+1 E
-14 TQQHS
+14 
-19 PQDLSNEEATE
+19 
-30 INRFEDSSKEESS
+30 
-43 DNHLDNSTE
+43 
-52 TQTNFDGDK
+52 
-61 LEETQTQIDSG
+61 
-72 GNETSES
+72 
-79 SNGSLADKLF
+79 
-89 KKARKLV
+89 
-96 DNKRPFTQQK
+96 
-106 NLDEGTQ
+106 TQ
-113 ELNEEDDQENNEY
+113 ELNEEDDQENNGY
-126 QEETQMDLIDDETSK
+126 QEETQIDLIDDETSQ

-160 RFEDSL
+160 HFEDSS
-166 KEESSDHHLDNPT
+166 KESKESSDHHLDNPT

-208 KYIIGGIVV
+208 KYIIGGLVV

-268 RDEKGNMIDKNLF
+268 RNEKGNMIDKNLF

-335 KTLEAYKDCIKNAK
+335 KTLEAYNDCIKNAK

-407 FRKELELQK
+407 FRKELGLQK

-428 KTEAEKNKCL
+428 KTEAEKNECL
-438 KSLSKEAIERLK
+438 KGLSKEAIERLK

-467 ECLKNIPQDLQKELL
+467 ECLKNIPQNLQKELL

-502 KKECEK
+502 KQECEK

-569 AEKKECEKLLTPEAK
+569 AEKKECEKLL
-584 KLLEEEAKESVKAYL
+584 
-599 DCVSQAKTEAEKKE
+599 
-613 CEKLLT
+613 
-619 PEAKKKLEEAK
+619 
-630 KSVKAYLDCVS
+630 
-641 QAKTEAEKKE
+641 
-651 CEKLLT
+651 
-657 PEAKKLLEQQA
+657 
-668 LDCLKNAK
+668 
-676 TEADKKRCVKDLPKD
+676 
-691 LQKKVLAKESVKAYL
+691 
-706 DCVSKA
+706 
-712 RNEKEKKECE
+712 
-722 KLLTPEAKKKL
+722 
-733 EQQVLDCLKNAKT
+733 
-746 DEERK
+746 
-751 KCLKDLPKDLQ
+751 
-762 SDILAKESLKAY
+762 
-774 KDCVSQAKTEA
+774 
-785 EKKEC
+785 
-790 EKLLT
+790 
-795 PEAKKLLEEE
+795 
-805 AKESVKAYLDC
+805 
-816 VSQAKTEAEK
+816 
-826 KECEKLLT
+826 
-834 PEAKKKLEE
+834 
-843 AKKSV
+843 
-848 KAYLDC
+848 
-854 VSQAKTEAE
+854 
-863 KKECEKLLTPEA
+863 
-875 KKLLEQQALDC
+875 
-886 LKNAKTEADKKRC
+886 
-899 VKDLPKDL
+899 
-907 QKKVLAKESV
+907 
-917 KAYLDC
+917 
-923 VSRAK
+923 
-928 NEAEK
+928 
-933 KECEK
+933 
-938 LLTPE
+938 
-943 ARKLLEEA
+943 LEEA

-966 NEEERRA
+966 NEEERKA

-979 PEAKKLLE
+979 PEARKLLE
-987 QQALD
+987 QEV
-992 CLKNAKTDEER
+992 KK
-1003 NECLKN
+1003 
-1009 IPQDLQ
+1009 
-1015 KELLADMSVKAYK
+1015 SVKAYLDCVSRARNEKEKQECEKLLTPEARKFLAKQVLSCLEKAGNEEERKACLK
-1028 NCVSKARNEKEKK
+1028 NLPKDLQENVLAKESLKAYKDCLSQARNEEERKACEKLLTPEARKLLEQEVKKSVKAYLDCVSKARNEKEKQ

-1107 CLKTAMT
+1107 CLKTART

-1280 NKKDDDKEKSEKSTA
+1280 NKKDDDKEKSKKSTA
-1295 KTKAESNKIDKDV
+1295 ESKAESNKIDKDV

-1323 KEKSG
+1323 KEKNG
-1328 DFVDENGNPIDDKKK
+1328 EFVDENGNPIDDKKK

>member
-1 MNEENDKLETSKK
+1 M
-14 TQQHS
+14 
-19 PQDLSNEEATE
+19 
-30 INRFEDSSKEESS
+30 
-43 DNHLDNSTE
+43 
-52 TQTNFDGDK
+52 
-61 LEETQTQIDSG
+61 
-72 GNETSES
+72 
-79 SNGSLADKLF
+79 
-89 KKARKLV
+89 
-96 DNKRPFTQQK
+96 
-106 NLDEGTQ
+106 
-113 ELNEEDDQENNEY
+113 
-126 QEETQMDLIDDETSK
+126 
-141 KTQQHS
+141 
-147 PQDLSNEE
+147 
-155 ATEVN
+155 
-160 RFEDSL
+160 
-166 KEESSDHHLDNPT
+166 
-179 ETKTNFD
+179 
-186 GDKSEEITNDSN
+186 
-198 DQEIIKGSKK
+198 
-208 KYIIGGIVV
+208 
-217 AVLIVIILFSRSI
+217 
-230 FHYFMP
+230 
-236 LEDKSSRFSKD
+236 
-247 RNLYVND
+247 
-254 EIQIRQEYNRLLKE
+254 
-268 RDEKGNMIDKNLF
+268 
-281 FNDDPNRTLYNY
+281 
-293 LNIAE
+293 
-298 IEDKNPLRAFY
+298 
-309 ECISNGGNYEECLK
+309 
-323 LIKDKKL
+323 
-330 QDQMK
+330 
-335 KTLEAYKDCIKNAK
+335 
-349 TEEERIKC
+349 
-357 LDLIKDEN
+357 
-365 LKKSLLNQQ
+365 
-374 KVQVALDCLKNAK
+374 
-387 TDEERN
+387 
-393 ECLKLI
+393 
-399 NDPEIREK
+399 
-407 FRKELELQK
+407 
-416 ELQEYKDCIKNA
+416 
-428 KTEAEKNKCL
+428 
-438 KSLSKEAIERLK
+438 
-450 QQALDCL
+450 
-457 KNAKTDEERN
+457 
-467 ECLKNIPQDLQKELL
+467 
-482 ADMSVKAYKDCV
+482 DCV

-502 KKECEK
+502 K
-508 LLTPEAKKKLE
+508 
-519 QQVLDCLKNA
+519 Q
-529 KTDEERKKCLKDLP
+529 
-543 KDLQSD
+543 
-549 ILAKESLK
+549 
-557 AYKDCVSQAKTE
+557 
-569 AEKKECEKLLTPEAK
+569 
-584 KLLEEEAKESVKAYL
+584 
-599 DCVSQAKTEAEKKE
+599 
-613 CEKLLT
+613 
-619 PEAKKKLEEAK
+619 
-630 KSVKAYLDCVS
+630 
-641 QAKTEAEKKE
+641 E

-668 LDCLKNAK
+668 LDCLKKAK
-676 TEADKKRCVKDLPKD
+676 TDEERKKCVKDLPKD
-691 LQKKVLAKESVKAYL
+691 SQKKVLAKESVKAYL

-712 RNEKEKKECE
+712 RNEKEKQECE
-722 KLLTPEAKKKL
+722 KLLTPEAKKLL
-733 EQQVLDCLKNAKT
+733 E
-746 DEERK
+746 E
-751 KCLKDLPKDLQ
+751 
-762 SDILAKESLKAY
+762 AKESLKAY

-785 EKKEC
+785 EKQECEKLLTPEAKKLLEEAKESLKAYKDCVSQAKTEAERKEC

-795 PEAKKLLEEE
+795 PEAKKLLEE
-805 AKESVKAYLDC
+805 AKESLKAYKDC

-826 KECEKLLT
+826 QECEKLLT
-834 PEAKKKLEE
+834 PEAK
-843 AKKSV
+843 
-848 KAYLDC
+848 
-854 VSQAKTEAE
+854 
-863 KKECEKLLTPEA
+863 
-875 KKLLEQQALDC
+875 
-886 LKNAKTEADKKRC
+886 
-899 VKDLPKDL
+899 
-907 QKKVLAKESV
+907 
-917 KAYLDC
+917 
-923 VSRAK
+923 
-928 NEAEK
+928 
-933 KECEK
+933 
-938 LLTPE
+938 
-943 ARKLLEEA
+943 KLLEEA
-951 KESLKAYKDCLSQAR
+951 KESLKAYKDCVSQAKT
-966 NEEERRA
+966 EAEKQE

-987 QQALD
+987 E
-992 CLKNAKTDEER
+992 AKES
-1003 NECLKN
+1003 L
-1009 IPQDLQ
+1009 
-1015 KELLADMSVKAYK
+1015 KAYK
-1028 NCVSKARNEKEKK
+1028 DCVSQAKTEAERK

-1107 CLKTAMT
+1107 CLKTART

-1134 KRTQNKQNQLSKTER
+1134 KKTQSKQNQLSKTER

-1170 QCLEGL
+1170 QCLDGL

-1190 ADEVDLIYSDLRNRK
+1190 ADEVDLLYSELRNRK

-1228 ATINATNVD
+1228 ATINAANVD
-1237 ADKIASDNPIY
+1237 ADKIASDNPVY

-1280 NKKDDDKEKSEKSTA
+1280 NKKDDDKEKSKKSTTEA
-1295 KTKAESNKIDKDV
+1295 KAESNKIDKDV

-1318 ALKNK
+1318 ALKTK

-1328 DFVDENGNPIDDKKK
+1328 EFVDENGNPVDDKKK
-1343 AEKQDET
+1343 AETQDET

-1434 TKAITPDGVI
+1434 TKAITPDGVV

>member
-1 MNEENDKLETSKK
+1 M
-14 TQQHS
+14 
-19 PQDLSNEEATE
+19 
-30 INRFEDSSKEESS
+30 
-43 DNHLDNSTE
+43 
-52 TQTNFDGDK
+52 
-61 LEETQTQIDSG
+61 
-72 GNETSES
+72 
-79 SNGSLADKLF
+79 
-89 KKARKLV
+89 
-96 DNKRPFTQQK
+96 K
-106 NLDEGTQ
+106 N
-113 ELNEEDDQENNEY
+113 
-126 QEETQMDLIDDETSK
+126 
-141 KTQQHS
+141 
-147 PQDLSNEE
+147 
-155 ATEVN
+155 
-160 RFEDSL
+160 
-166 KEESSDHHLDNPT
+166 
-179 ETKTNFD
+179 
-186 GDKSEEITNDSN
+186 
-198 DQEIIKGSKK
+198 
-208 KYIIGGIVV
+208 
-217 AVLIVIILFSRSI
+217 
-230 FHYFMP
+230 
-236 LEDKSSRFSKD
+236 
-247 RNLYVND
+247 
-254 EIQIRQEYNRLLKE
+254 
-268 RDEKGNMIDKNLF
+268 
-281 FNDDPNRTLYNY
+281 
-293 LNIAE
+293 
-298 IEDKNPLRAFY
+298 
-309 ECISNGGNYEECLK
+309 
-323 LIKDKKL
+323 
-330 QDQMK
+330 
-335 KTLEAYKDCIKNAK
+335 
-349 TEEERIKC
+349 
-357 LDLIKDEN
+357 
-365 LKKSLLNQQ
+365 
-374 KVQVALDCLKNAK
+374 
-387 TDEERN
+387 
-393 ECLKLI
+393 
-399 NDPEIREK
+399 
-407 FRKELELQK
+407 
-416 ELQEYKDCIKNA
+416 
-428 KTEAEKNKCL
+428 
-438 KSLSKEAIERLK
+438 
-450 QQALDCL
+450 
-457 KNAKTDEERN
+457 
-467 ECLKNIPQDLQKELL
+467 
-482 ADMSVKAYKDCV
+482 
-494 SKARNEKE
+494 
-502 KKECEK
+502 
-508 LLTPEAKKKLE
+508 
-519 QQVLDCLKNA
+519 
-529 KTDEERKKCLKDLP
+529 LP
-543 KDLQSD
+543 KDLQKKV
-549 ILAKESLK
+549 LAKESLK
-557 AYKDCVSQAKTE
+557 AYKDCVSRARN
-569 AEKKECEKLLTPEAK
+569 EKEKQECEKLLTPEAK

-619 PEAKKKLEEAK
+619 PEAKKLLEEEAK
-630 KSVKAYLDCVS
+630 ESVKAYLDCVS
-641 QAKTEAEKKE
+641 QAK
-651 CEKLLT
+651 
-657 PEAKKLLEQQA
+657 
-668 LDCLKNAK
+668 
-676 TEADKKRCVKDLPKD
+676 
-691 LQKKVLAKESVKAYL
+691 
-706 DCVSKA
+706 
-712 RNEKEKKECE
+712 
-722 KLLTPEAKKKL
+722 
-733 EQQVLDCLKNAKT
+733 
-746 DEERK
+746 
-751 KCLKDLPKDLQ
+751 
-762 SDILAKESLKAY
+762 SLKAY
-774 KDCVSQAKTEA
+774 KDCVSRARNEK

-816 VSQAKTEAEK
+816 VSRARNEK
-826 KECEKLLT
+826 EKQECEQLLT

-863 KKECEKLLTPEA
+863 KQECEKLLTPEA
-875 KKLLEQQALDC
+875 KKLLEEAKESLKAYKDCVSRARNEKEKKECEKLLTPEAKNLLEQQALDC
-886 LKNAKTEADKKRC
+886 LKSAKTEAEKKRC

-907 QKKVLAKESV
+907 QKKVLAKESL
-917 KAYLDC
+917 KAYKDC
-923 VSRAK
+923 LSQARNEEERRACLK
-928 NEAEK
+928 NIPK
-933 KECEK
+933 DLQKNV
-938 LLTPE
+938 L
-943 ARKLLEEA
+943 A

-979 PEAKKLLE
+979 PEARKLLE
-987 QQALD
+987 QEV
-992 CLKNAKTDEER
+992 KK
-1003 NECLKN
+1003 
-1009 IPQDLQ
+1009 
-1015 KELLADMSVKAYK
+1015 SVKAYLD
-1028 NCVSKARNEKEKK
+1028 CVSRARNEKEKKECEKLLTPEARKFLAKQALNCLEKARNEEERRACEKLLTPEARKLLEQEVKKSVKAYLDCVSRARNEKEKK

-1107 CLKTAMT
+1107 CLKTART

-1164 DQQAIE
+1164 DQEAIE

-1280 NKKDDDKEKSEKSTA
+1280 NKKDDDKEKSKKSTA
-1295 KTKAESNKIDKDV
+1295 EARVESNKIDKDI

-1328 DFVDENGNPIDDKKK
+1328 EFVDENGNPIDDKKK
-1343 AEKQDET
+1343 TEKQDET

>member
-1 MNEENDKLETSKK
+1 MD
-14 TQQHS
+14 
-19 PQDLSNEEATE
+19 
-30 INRFEDSSKEESS
+30 F
-43 DNHLDNSTE
+43 
-52 TQTNFDGDK
+52 
-61 LEETQTQIDSG
+61 G

-79 SNGSLADKLF
+79 GNGSLADKLF

-96 DNKRPFTQQK
+96 DNKKPFTQQK
-106 NLDEGTQ
+106 NLDEEIQ
-113 ELNEEDDQENNEY
+113 EPNEEDDQENNGY
-126 QEETQMDLIDDETSK
+126 QEETQTDLIDDETSK

-160 RFEDSL
+160 HFEDSS
-166 KEESSDHHLDNPT
+166 KESKESSDHHLDNPT

-268 RDEKGNMIDKNLF
+268 RNEKGNMIDRNLF

-335 KTLEAYKDCIKNAK
+335 KTLEAYNDCIKNAK

-407 FRKELELQK
+407 FRKELGLQK
-416 ELQEYKDCIKNA
+416 ELQEYKDCVKNA
-428 KTEAEKNKCL
+428 KTEAEKNECL
-438 KSLSKEAIERLK
+438 KGLSKEAIERLK

-519 QQVLDCLKNA
+519 QQVLDCLKSA

-549 ILAKESLK
+549 ILAKESVK
-557 AYKDCVSQAKTE
+557 AYKDCVSQ
-569 AEKKECEKLLTPEAK
+569 
-584 KLLEEEAKESVKAYL
+584 
-599 DCVSQAKTEAEKKE
+599 
-613 CEKLLT
+613 
-619 PEAKKKLEEAK
+619 
-630 KSVKAYLDCVS
+630 
-641 QAKTEAEKKE
+641 
-651 CEKLLT
+651 
-657 PEAKKLLEQQA
+657 
-668 LDCLKNAK
+668 
-676 TEADKKRCVKDLPKD
+676 
-691 LQKKVLAKESVKAYL
+691 
-706 DCVSKA
+706 
-712 RNEKEKKECE
+712 
-722 KLLTPEAKKKL
+722 
-733 EQQVLDCLKNAKT
+733 
-746 DEERK
+746 
-751 KCLKDLPKDLQ
+751 
-762 SDILAKESLKAY
+762 
-774 KDCVSQAKTEA
+774 
-785 EKKEC
+785 
-790 EKLLT
+790 
-795 PEAKKLLEEE
+795 
-805 AKESVKAYLDC
+805 
-816 VSQAKTEAEK
+816 
-826 KECEKLLT
+826 
-834 PEAKKKLEE
+834 
-843 AKKSV
+843 
-848 KAYLDC
+848 
-854 VSQAKTEAE
+854 
-863 KKECEKLLTPEA
+863 
-875 KKLLEQQALDC
+875 
-886 LKNAKTEADKKRC
+886 
-899 VKDLPKDL
+899 
-907 QKKVLAKESV
+907 
-917 KAYLDC
+917 
-923 VSRAK
+923 AK

-943 ARKLLEEA
+943 ARKLLEQEV
-951 KESLKAYKDCLSQAR
+951 
-966 NEEERRA
+966 
-973 CEKLLT
+973 
-979 PEAKKLLE
+979 KK
-987 QQALD
+987 
-992 CLKNAKTDEER
+992 
-1003 NECLKN
+1003 
-1009 IPQDLQ
+1009 
-1015 KELLADMSVKAYK
+1015 SVKAYLD
-1028 NCVSKARNEKEKK
+1028 CVSRARNEKEKQ

-1107 CLKTAMT
+1107 CLKTART

-1134 KRTQNKQNQLSKTER
+1134 KRAQSKQNQLSKTER

-1164 DQQAIE
+1164 DQEAIE

-1280 NKKDDDKEKSEKSTA
+1280 NKKDDDKEKSKKSTTEA
-1295 KTKAESNKIDKDV
+1295 KAESNKIDKDV

-1328 DFVDENGNPIDDKKK
+1328 EFVDENGNPIDDKKK
-1343 AEKQDET
+1343 TETQDET

>member
-1 MNEENDKLETSKK
+1 M
-14 TQQHS
+14 
-19 PQDLSNEEATE
+19 
-30 INRFEDSSKEESS
+30 
-43 DNHLDNSTE
+43 
-52 TQTNFDGDK
+52 
-61 LEETQTQIDSG
+61 
-72 GNETSES
+72 
-79 SNGSLADKLF
+79 
-89 KKARKLV
+89 
-96 DNKRPFTQQK
+96 
-106 NLDEGTQ
+106 
-113 ELNEEDDQENNEY
+113 
-126 QEETQMDLIDDETSK
+126 
-141 KTQQHS
+141 
-147 PQDLSNEE
+147 
-155 ATEVN
+155 
-160 RFEDSL
+160 
-166 KEESSDHHLDNPT
+166 
-179 ETKTNFD
+179 
-186 GDKSEEITNDSN
+186 
-198 DQEIIKGSKK
+198 
-208 KYIIGGIVV
+208 
-217 AVLIVIILFSRSI
+217 
-230 FHYFMP
+230 
-236 LEDKSSRFSKD
+236 
-247 RNLYVND
+247 
-254 EIQIRQEYNRLLKE
+254 
-268 RDEKGNMIDKNLF
+268 
-281 FNDDPNRTLYNY
+281 
-293 LNIAE
+293 
-298 IEDKNPLRAFY
+298 
-309 ECISNGGNYEECLK
+309 
-323 LIKDKKL
+323 
-330 QDQMK
+330 
-335 KTLEAYKDCIKNAK
+335 
-349 TEEERIKC
+349 
-357 LDLIKDEN
+357 
-365 LKKSLLNQQ
+365 
-374 KVQVALDCLKNAK
+374 
-387 TDEERN
+387 
-393 ECLKLI
+393 
-399 NDPEIREK
+399 
-407 FRKELELQK
+407 
-416 ELQEYKDCIKNA
+416 
-428 KTEAEKNKCL
+428 
-438 KSLSKEAIERLK
+438 
-450 QQALDCL
+450 
-457 KNAKTDEERN
+457 
-467 ECLKNIPQDLQKELL
+467 
-482 ADMSVKAYKDCV
+482 
-494 SKARNEKE
+494 
-502 KKECEK
+502 
-508 LLTPEAKKKLE
+508 
-519 QQVLDCLKNA
+519 
-529 KTDEERKKCLKDLP
+529 
-543 KDLQSD
+543 
-549 ILAKESLK
+549 
-557 AYKDCVSQAKTE
+557 
-569 AEKKECEKLLTPEAK
+569 
-584 KLLEEEAKESVKAYL
+584 
-599 DCVSQAKTEAEKKE
+599 
-613 CEKLLT
+613 
-619 PEAKKKLEEAK
+619 
-630 KSVKAYLDCVS
+630 
-641 QAKTEAEKKE
+641 
-651 CEKLLT
+651 LT

-676 TEADKKRCVKDLPKD
+676 TETEKKRCVKDLPKD

-722 KLLTPEAKKKL
+722 KLLTPEAKK
-733 EQQVLDCLKNAKT
+733 
-746 DEERK
+746 
-751 KCLKDLPKDLQ
+751 
-762 SDILAKESLKAY
+762 
-774 KDCVSQAKTEA
+774 
-785 EKKEC
+785 
-790 EKLLT
+790 
-795 PEAKKLLEEE
+795 
-805 AKESVKAYLDC
+805 
-816 VSQAKTEAEK
+816 
-826 KECEKLLT
+826 
-834 PEAKKKLEE
+834 
-843 AKKSV
+843 
-848 KAYLDC
+848 
-854 VSQAKTEAE
+854 
-863 KKECEKLLTPEA
+863 
-875 KKLLEQQALDC
+875 
-886 LKNAKTEADKKRC
+886 
-899 VKDLPKDL
+899 
-907 QKKVLAKESV
+907 
-917 KAYLDC
+917 
-923 VSRAK
+923 
-928 NEAEK
+928 
-933 KECEK
+933 
-938 LLTPE
+938 
-943 ARKLLEEA
+943 LLEEA

-966 NEEERRA
+966 NEEERKA

-979 PEAKKLLE
+979 PEARKLLE
-987 QQALD
+987 QEV
-992 CLKNAKTDEER
+992 KK
-1003 NECLKN
+1003 
-1009 IPQDLQ
+1009 
-1015 KELLADMSVKAYK
+1015 SVKAYLD
-1028 NCVSKARNEKEKK
+1028 CVSRARNEKEKKECEKLLTPEARKFLAKQVLNCLEKAGNEEERKACLKNLPKDLQENVLAKESLKAYKDCLSQARNEEERKACEKLLTPEARKLLEQEVKKSVKAYLDCVSRARNEKEKKECEKLLTPEARKFLAKQVLNCLEKAGNEEERKACLKNLPKDLQENVLAKESLKAYKDCLSQARNEEERKACEKLLTPEARKLLEQEVKKSVKAYLDCVSRARNEKEKK

-1107 CLKTAMT
+1107 CLKTART

-1280 NKKDDDKEKSEKSTA
+1280 NKKDDDKEKSKKSTA
-1295 KTKAESNKIDKDV
+1295 EAKAESNKIDKDV

-1328 DFVDENGNPIDDKKK
+1328 EFVDENGNPIDDKKK

>member
-1 MNEENDKLETSKK
+1 M
-14 TQQHS
+14 
-19 PQDLSNEEATE
+19 
-30 INRFEDSSKEESS
+30 
-43 DNHLDNSTE
+43 
-52 TQTNFDGDK
+52 
-61 LEETQTQIDSG
+61 
-72 GNETSES
+72 
-79 SNGSLADKLF
+79 
-89 KKARKLV
+89 
-96 DNKRPFTQQK
+96 
-106 NLDEGTQ
+106 
-113 ELNEEDDQENNEY
+113 
-126 QEETQMDLIDDETSK
+126 
-141 KTQQHS
+141 
-147 PQDLSNEE
+147 
-155 ATEVN
+155 
-160 RFEDSL
+160 
-166 KEESSDHHLDNPT
+166 
-179 ETKTNFD
+179 
-186 GDKSEEITNDSN
+186 
-198 DQEIIKGSKK
+198 
-208 KYIIGGIVV
+208 
-217 AVLIVIILFSRSI
+217 
-230 FHYFMP
+230 
-236 LEDKSSRFSKD
+236 
-247 RNLYVND
+247 
-254 EIQIRQEYNRLLKE
+254 
-268 RDEKGNMIDKNLF
+268 
-281 FNDDPNRTLYNY
+281 
-293 LNIAE
+293 
-298 IEDKNPLRAFY
+298 
-309 ECISNGGNYEECLK
+309 
-323 LIKDKKL
+323 
-330 QDQMK
+330 
-335 KTLEAYKDCIKNAK
+335 
-349 TEEERIKC
+349 
-357 LDLIKDEN
+357 
-365 LKKSLLNQQ
+365 
-374 KVQVALDCLKNAK
+374 
-387 TDEERN
+387 
-393 ECLKLI
+393 
-399 NDPEIREK
+399 
-407 FRKELELQK
+407 
-416 ELQEYKDCIKNA
+416 
-428 KTEAEKNKCL
+428 
-438 KSLSKEAIERLK
+438 
-450 QQALDCL
+450 
-457 KNAKTDEERN
+457 
-467 ECLKNIPQDLQKELL
+467 
-482 ADMSVKAYKDCV
+482 DCV
-494 SKARNEKE
+494 SRARNEKE
-502 KKECEK
+502 K
-508 LLTPEAKKKLE
+508 
-519 QQVLDCLKNA
+519 Q
-529 KTDEERKKCLKDLP
+529 
-543 KDLQSD
+543 
-549 ILAKESLK
+549 
-557 AYKDCVSQAKTE
+557 
-569 AEKKECEKLLTPEAK
+569 
-584 KLLEEEAKESVKAYL
+584 
-599 DCVSQAKTEAEKKE
+599 
-613 CEKLLT
+613 
-619 PEAKKKLEEAK
+619 
-630 KSVKAYLDCVS
+630 
-641 QAKTEAEKKE
+641 
-651 CEKLLT
+651 
-657 PEAKKLLEQQA
+657 
-668 LDCLKNAK
+668 
-676 TEADKKRCVKDLPKD
+676 
-691 LQKKVLAKESVKAYL
+691 
-706 DCVSKA
+706 
-712 RNEKEKKECE
+712 
-722 KLLTPEAKKKL
+722 
-733 EQQVLDCLKNAKT
+733 
-746 DEERK
+746 
-751 KCLKDLPKDLQ
+751 
-762 SDILAKESLKAY
+762 
-774 KDCVSQAKTEA
+774 
-785 EKKEC
+785 
-790 EKLLT
+790 
-795 PEAKKLLEEE
+795 
-805 AKESVKAYLDC
+805 
-816 VSQAKTEAEK
+816 
-826 KECEKLLT
+826 
-834 PEAKKKLEE
+834 
-843 AKKSV
+843 
-848 KAYLDC
+848 
-854 VSQAKTEAE
+854 
-863 KKECEKLLTPEA
+863 
-875 KKLLEQQALDC
+875 
-886 LKNAKTEADKKRC
+886 
-899 VKDLPKDL
+899 
-907 QKKVLAKESV
+907 
-917 KAYLDC
+917 
-923 VSRAK
+923 
-928 NEAEK
+928 
-933 KECEK
+933 ECEK

-943 ARKLLEEA
+943 ARKLLEEAKESLKAYKDCVSRARNEKEKQECEKLLTPEARKFLAKQVLNCLEKAGNEEERKACLKNLPKDLQENVLA

-979 PEAKKLLE
+979 PEARKLLEQEVKKSVKAYLDCVSRARNEKEKQECEKLLTPEAKKLLE
-987 QQALD
+987 E
-992 CLKNAKTDEER
+992 AKES
-1003 NECLKN
+1003 L
-1009 IPQDLQ
+1009 
-1015 KELLADMSVKAYK
+1015 KAYK
-1028 NCVSKARNEKEKK
+1028 DCVSRARNEKEKQECEKLLTPEAKKLLEEAKESLKAYKDCLSQARNEEERRACDKLLTPEAKKLLEEAKESLKAYKDCVSRARNEKEKK
-1041 ECEKLLTP
+1041 ECEKLLTPEARKLLEQEVKKSVKAYLDCVSRARNEKEKQECEKLLTP

-1107 CLKTAMT
+1107 CLKTART

-1164 DQQAIE
+1164 DQEAIE

-1280 NKKDDDKEKSEKSTA
+1280 NKKDDDKEKSKKSTA
-1295 KTKAESNKIDKDV
+1295 EAKVESNKIDKDV

-1323 KEKSG
+1323 KEKNG
-1328 DFVDENGNPIDDKKK
+1328 EFVDENGNPIDDKKK
-1343 AEKQDET
+1343 EEKQDET

>member
-1 MNEENDKLETSKK
+1 M
-14 TQQHS
+14 
-19 PQDLSNEEATE
+19 
-30 INRFEDSSKEESS
+30 
-43 DNHLDNSTE
+43 
-52 TQTNFDGDK
+52 
-61 LEETQTQIDSG
+61 
-72 GNETSES
+72 
-79 SNGSLADKLF
+79 
-89 KKARKLV
+89 
-96 DNKRPFTQQK
+96 
-106 NLDEGTQ
+106 
-113 ELNEEDDQENNEY
+113 
-126 QEETQMDLIDDETSK
+126 
-141 KTQQHS
+141 
-147 PQDLSNEE
+147 
-155 ATEVN
+155 
-160 RFEDSL
+160 
-166 KEESSDHHLDNPT
+166 
-179 ETKTNFD
+179 
-186 GDKSEEITNDSN
+186 
-198 DQEIIKGSKK
+198 
-208 KYIIGGIVV
+208 
-217 AVLIVIILFSRSI
+217 
-230 FHYFMP
+230 
-236 LEDKSSRFSKD
+236 
-247 RNLYVND
+247 
-254 EIQIRQEYNRLLKE
+254 
-268 RDEKGNMIDKNLF
+268 
-281 FNDDPNRTLYNY
+281 
-293 LNIAE
+293 
-298 IEDKNPLRAFY
+298 
-309 ECISNGGNYEECLK
+309 
-323 LIKDKKL
+323 
-330 QDQMK
+330 
-335 KTLEAYKDCIKNAK
+335 
-349 TEEERIKC
+349 
-357 LDLIKDEN
+357 
-365 LKKSLLNQQ
+365 
-374 KVQVALDCLKNAK
+374 
-387 TDEERN
+387 
-393 ECLKLI
+393 
-399 NDPEIREK
+399 
-407 FRKELELQK
+407 
-416 ELQEYKDCIKNA
+416 
-428 KTEAEKNKCL
+428 
-438 KSLSKEAIERLK
+438 
-450 QQALDCL
+450 
-457 KNAKTDEERN
+457 
-467 ECLKNIPQDLQKELL
+467 
-482 ADMSVKAYKDCV
+482 DCV
-494 SKARNEKE
+494 SRARNEKE
-502 KKECEK
+502 K
-508 LLTPEAKKKLE
+508 
-519 QQVLDCLKNA
+519 Q
-529 KTDEERKKCLKDLP
+529 
-543 KDLQSD
+543 
-549 ILAKESLK
+549 
-557 AYKDCVSQAKTE
+557 
-569 AEKKECEKLLTPEAK
+569 
-584 KLLEEEAKESVKAYL
+584 
-599 DCVSQAKTEAEKKE
+599 
-613 CEKLLT
+613 
-619 PEAKKKLEEAK
+619 
-630 KSVKAYLDCVS
+630 
-641 QAKTEAEKKE
+641 
-651 CEKLLT
+651 
-657 PEAKKLLEQQA
+657 
-668 LDCLKNAK
+668 
-676 TEADKKRCVKDLPKD
+676 
-691 LQKKVLAKESVKAYL
+691 
-706 DCVSKA
+706 
-712 RNEKEKKECE
+712 
-722 KLLTPEAKKKL
+722 
-733 EQQVLDCLKNAKT
+733 
-746 DEERK
+746 
-751 KCLKDLPKDLQ
+751 
-762 SDILAKESLKAY
+762 
-774 KDCVSQAKTEA
+774 
-785 EKKEC
+785 
-790 EKLLT
+790 
-795 PEAKKLLEEE
+795 
-805 AKESVKAYLDC
+805 
-816 VSQAKTEAEK
+816 
-826 KECEKLLT
+826 
-834 PEAKKKLEE
+834 
-843 AKKSV
+843 
-848 KAYLDC
+848 
-854 VSQAKTEAE
+854 
-863 KKECEKLLTPEA
+863 
-875 KKLLEQQALDC
+875 
-886 LKNAKTEADKKRC
+886 
-899 VKDLPKDL
+899 
-907 QKKVLAKESV
+907 
-917 KAYLDC
+917 
-923 VSRAK
+923 
-928 NEAEK
+928 
-933 KECEK
+933 ECEK

-943 ARKLLEEA
+943 ARKFLAKQVLNCLEKAGNEEERKACLKNLPKDLQENVLA

-979 PEAKKLLE
+979 PEARKLLE
-987 QQALD
+987 QEV
-992 CLKNAKTDEER
+992 KK
-1003 NECLKN
+1003 
-1009 IPQDLQ
+1009 
-1015 KELLADMSVKAYK
+1015 SVKAYLD
-1028 NCVSKARNEKEKK
+1028 CVSRARNEKEKQ

-1107 CLKTAMT
+1107 CLKTART

-1134 KRTQNKQNQLSKTER
+1134 KRTQSKQNQLSKTER

-1280 NKKDDDKEKSEKSTA
+1280 NKKDDDKEKSKKSTA
-1295 KTKAESNKIDKDV
+1295 EAKAESNKIDKDV

-1323 KEKSG
+1323 KEKNG
-1328 DFVDENGNPIDDKKK
+1328 EFVDENGNPIDDKKK

-1444 IPLANAQAAGMLGEA
+1444 IPLANTQAAGMLGEA

-1516 QAINGSMQSSAQ
+1516 QAINGSMQSSAR

>member
-1 MNEENDKLETSKK
+1 
-14 TQQHS
+14 
-19 PQDLSNEEATE
+19 
-30 INRFEDSSKEESS
+30 
-43 DNHLDNSTE
+43 
-52 TQTNFDGDK
+52 
-61 LEETQTQIDSG
+61 
-72 GNETSES
+72 
-79 SNGSLADKLF
+79 
-89 KKARKLV
+89 
-96 DNKRPFTQQK
+96 
-106 NLDEGTQ
+106 
-113 ELNEEDDQENNEY
+113 
-126 QEETQMDLIDDETSK
+126 
-141 KTQQHS
+141 
-147 PQDLSNEE
+147 
-155 ATEVN
+155 
-160 RFEDSL
+160 
-166 KEESSDHHLDNPT
+166 
-179 ETKTNFD
+179 
-186 GDKSEEITNDSN
+186 TNDSN

-217 AVLIVIILFSRSI
+217 AALIVIILFSRSI

-268 RDEKGNMIDKNLF
+268 RNEKGNMIDKNLF

-365 LKKSLLNQQ
+365 LKKSLMNQQ

-407 FRKELELQK
+407 FRKELGLQK

-438 KSLSKEAIERLK
+438 KGLSEEAIERLK

-529 KTDEERKKCLKDLP
+529 KT
-543 KDLQSD
+543 
-549 ILAKESLK
+549 
-557 AYKDCVSQAKTE
+557 
-569 AEKKECEKLLTPEAK
+569 
-584 KLLEEEAKESVKAYL
+584 
-599 DCVSQAKTEAEKKE
+599 
-613 CEKLLT
+613 
-619 PEAKKKLEEAK
+619 
-630 KSVKAYLDCVS
+630 
-641 QAKTEAEKKE
+641 
-651 CEKLLT
+651 
-657 PEAKKLLEQQA
+657 
-668 LDCLKNAK
+668 
-676 TEADKKRCVKDLPKD
+676 EADKKRCVKDLPKD

-706 DCVSKA
+706 DCVSRARNEKEKKECEKLLTPEAKKLLEEAKESLKAYKDCLSQARNEEERRACEKLLTPEARKLLEQEVKKSVKAYLDCVSRA

-733 EQQVLDCLKNAKT
+733 E
-746 DEERK
+746 
-751 KCLKDLPKDLQ
+751 
-762 SDILAKESLKAY
+762 
-774 KDCVSQAKTEA
+774 
-785 EKKEC
+785 
-790 EKLLT
+790 
-795 PEAKKLLEEE
+795 E

-816 VSQAKTEAEK
+816 VSQAKN
-826 KECEKLLT
+826 
-834 PEAKKKLEE
+834 
-843 AKKSV
+843 
-848 KAYLDC
+848 
-854 VSQAKTEAE
+854 EAE

-923 VSRAK
+923 VSRA
-928 NEAEK
+928 
-933 KECEK
+933 
-938 LLTPE
+938 
-943 ARKLLEEA
+943 
-951 KESLKAYKDCLSQAR
+951 
-966 NEEERRA
+966 
-973 CEKLLT
+973 
-979 PEAKKLLE
+979 
-987 QQALD
+987 
-992 CLKNAKTDEER
+992 
-1003 NECLKN
+1003 
-1009 IPQDLQ
+1009 
-1015 KELLADMSVKAYK
+1015 
-1028 NCVSKARNEKEKK
+1028 RNEKEKQ

-1107 CLKTAMT
+1107 CLKTART

-1134 KRTQNKQNQLSKTER
+1134 KKTQSKQNQLSKTER

-1295 KTKAESNKIDKDV
+1295 KAKVESNKIDKDV

-1323 KEKSG
+1323 KEKNG
-1328 DFVDENGNPIDDKKK
+1328 EFVDENGNPIDDKKK
-1343 AEKQDET
+1343 EEKQDET

>member
-1 MNEENDKLETSKK
+1 M
-14 TQQHS
+14 
-19 PQDLSNEEATE
+19 
-30 INRFEDSSKEESS
+30 
-43 DNHLDNSTE
+43 
-52 TQTNFDGDK
+52 
-61 LEETQTQIDSG
+61 
-72 GNETSES
+72 
-79 SNGSLADKLF
+79 
-89 KKARKLV
+89 
-96 DNKRPFTQQK
+96 
-106 NLDEGTQ
+106 
-113 ELNEEDDQENNEY
+113 
-126 QEETQMDLIDDETSK
+126 
-141 KTQQHS
+141 
-147 PQDLSNEE
+147 
-155 ATEVN
+155 
-160 RFEDSL
+160 
-166 KEESSDHHLDNPT
+166 
-179 ETKTNFD
+179 
-186 GDKSEEITNDSN
+186 
-198 DQEIIKGSKK
+198 
-208 KYIIGGIVV
+208 
-217 AVLIVIILFSRSI
+217 
-230 FHYFMP
+230 
-236 LEDKSSRFSKD
+236 
-247 RNLYVND
+247 
-254 EIQIRQEYNRLLKE
+254 
-268 RDEKGNMIDKNLF
+268 
-281 FNDDPNRTLYNY
+281 
-293 LNIAE
+293 
-298 IEDKNPLRAFY
+298 
-309 ECISNGGNYEECLK
+309 
-323 LIKDKKL
+323 
-330 QDQMK
+330 
-335 KTLEAYKDCIKNAK
+335 
-349 TEEERIKC
+349 
-357 LDLIKDEN
+357 
-365 LKKSLLNQQ
+365 
-374 KVQVALDCLKNAK
+374 
-387 TDEERN
+387 
-393 ECLKLI
+393 
-399 NDPEIREK
+399 
-407 FRKELELQK
+407 
-416 ELQEYKDCIKNA
+416 
-428 KTEAEKNKCL
+428 
-438 KSLSKEAIERLK
+438 
-450 QQALDCL
+450 
-457 KNAKTDEERN
+457 
-467 ECLKNIPQDLQKELL
+467 
-482 ADMSVKAYKDCV
+482 
-494 SKARNEKE
+494 
-502 KKECEK
+502 
-508 LLTPEAKKKLE
+508 
-519 QQVLDCLKNA
+519 
-529 KTDEERKKCLKDLP
+529 KDLP

-549 ILAKESLK
+549 ILAKESVK

-599 DCVSQAKTEAEKKE
+599 DCVSQAK
-613 CEKLLT
+613 
-619 PEAKKKLEEAK
+619 
-630 KSVKAYLDCVS
+630 
-641 QAKTEAEKKE
+641 
-651 CEKLLT
+651 
-657 PEAKKLLEQQA
+657 
-668 LDCLKNAK
+668 N
-676 TEADKKRCVKDLPKD
+676 
-691 LQKKVLAKESVKAYL
+691 
-706 DCVSKA
+706 
-712 RNEKEKKECE
+712 
-722 KLLTPEAKKKL
+722 
-733 EQQVLDCLKNAKT
+733 
-746 DEERK
+746 
-751 KCLKDLPKDLQ
+751 
-762 SDILAKESLKAY
+762 
-774 KDCVSQAKTEA
+774 EA

-795 PEAKKLLEEE
+795 PEAKKLLEE
-805 AKESVKAYLDC
+805 
-816 VSQAKTEAEK
+816 
-826 KECEKLLT
+826 
-834 PEAKKKLEE
+834 

-854 VSQAKTEAE
+854 VSRARNEEERRA
-863 KKECEKLLTPEA
+863 CEKLLTPEA

-923 VSRAK
+923 VSRAR
-928 NEAEK
+928 NEKEK

-943 ARKLLEEA
+943 AKKLLEEA

-987 QQALD
+987 EAKESLKAYKD
-992 CLKNAKTDEER
+992 CLSQARNEEER
-1003 NECLKN
+1003 RACEK
-1009 IPQDLQ
+1009 
-1015 KELLADMSVKAYK
+1015 LLTPEARKLLEQEVKKSVKAYLD
-1028 NCVSKARNEKEKK
+1028 CVSRARNEKEKK

-1107 CLKTAMT
+1107 CLKTART

-1134 KRTQNKQNQLSKTER
+1134 KRTQSKQNQLSKTER

-1280 NKKDDDKEKSEKSTA
+1280 NKKDDDKEKSKKSTA
-1295 KTKAESNKIDKDV
+1295 EAKVESNKIDKDV

-1323 KEKSG
+1323 KEKNG
-1328 DFVDENGNPIDDKKK
+1328 EFVDENGNPIDDKKK